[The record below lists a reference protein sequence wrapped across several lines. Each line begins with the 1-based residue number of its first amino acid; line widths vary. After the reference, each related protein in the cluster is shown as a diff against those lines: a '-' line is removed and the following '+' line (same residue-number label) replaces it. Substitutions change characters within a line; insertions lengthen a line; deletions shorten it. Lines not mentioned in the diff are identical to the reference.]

1 MTTKATK
8 SVTGDLLPGTS
19 LAHTTPPAMP
29 RNFLSRKELFH
40 LIDTRSPGATIVV
53 APSGYGKTTLVAE
66 WAHQNIE
73 RVFWATATGNE
84 KTTDFRNIVFQAVRN
99 VVPDFAPW
107 FKPNTDISSQEIFRK
122 FFEEIEALDKEYVFV
137 LDNGAL
143 SANLV
148 AAKLAQYMID
158 IIPENLHLIVIR
170 RIAPESSYARFA
182 QRGNLNFISAA
193 DLRFNENE
201 VCAIAALNGLDCSK
215 SEVESILKLA
225 NGWPVCV
232 QMLSKNYS
240 KGMRST
246 NFSSKMASQMEPLRI
261 LTTETINILSSADQE
276 QLMRLS
282 VLKEFDLE
290 TAQIVLGKEFTIQY
304 LNRISNDG
312 AFLSIDESAN
322 PRYEFNSIF
331 RETILQIA
339 AEKRIDLAPTRISLM
354 DFFISRGMINEA
366 VEQAFELN
374 DFVKMHEL
382 LKEHSRQLTATG
394 QGDQM
399 IRLAPYAGD
408 DSPHGLLLRK
418 TVEVMGHITN
428 LNFVQAEIEAQR
440 LILESANSPI
450 GDFIRKIA
458 YAAMMYVNFSKGLI
472 TEIDTNE
479 NELFDEEVI
488 TGDLEASDKIAILRI
503 AADKAFIY
511 DYQGSLEMI
520 YRKAQGIALEGLDV
534 GVPYTLNILN
544 CMSLFTKGNY
554 LEAFDVARLAIAQAE
569 EKGYVGIAGPI
580 EAHIVLGRCYLEFS
594 KIDEAFVSISLARD
608 LAKEWKQWPW
618 YFIAEGILIRLVVSM
633 GDYPR
638 ATEMIRKMRNDFSEQ
653 HISTD
658 SAWIVDMSEIYLRF
672 TLNDFDRVEILLNR
686 TPDTTFTKL
695 IRDELAIRKGKNPKE
710 MDIDKLPDST
720 PREKL
725 RKLIK
730 MADAVSDRENE
741 CSLIM
746 QQALNLG
753 SEIGAYETFIRQS
766 EPLTNVILKIAGK
779 QPTIYL
785 EELSRLI
792 TQRIKTKHQSTGSLK
807 ENLTSRELEIVKHL
821 STAKPISTI
830 AKSLHISQNTI
841 KTHLRNVYRKLEV
854 DGRDSAVEKAREL
867 FLV

>member
-1 MTTKATK
+1 MTTKATE
-8 SVTGDLLPGTS
+8 SVTGDLLPGAS

-53 APSGYGKTTLVAE
+53 APTGYGKTTLVAE
-66 WAHQNIE
+66 WAHQNSDQ
-73 RVFWATATGNE
+73 VFWASATGNE
-84 KTTDFRNIVFQAVRN
+84 EATDFRNIVFQAVRN
-99 VVPDFAPW
+99 VIPNFAPW
-107 FKPNTDISSQEIFRK
+107 FKPNTDMNSKEIFQR
-122 FFEEIEALDKEYVFV
+122 FFEDIAALDKDYVFV
-137 LDNGAL
+137 LDNGTL
-143 SANLV
+143 SENIV

-158 IIPENLHLIVIR
+158 ILPDNLHLIVIR
-170 RIAPESSYARFA
+170 RTATELSFARFA
-182 QRGNLNFISAA
+182 QRGNLNLISAA
-193 DLRFNENE
+193 DLRFNKAE
-201 VCAIAALNGLDCSK
+201 VCAVAALNGLDCFDP
-215 SEVESILKLA
+215 EVESILELA
-225 NGWPVCV
+225 NGWPVCL
-232 QMLSKNYS
+232 QLLAKNYS

-246 NFSSKMASQMEPLRI
+246 NFSIKMASPMEPLRI
-261 LTTETINILSSADQE
+261 LTTETFNFLSVADQE
-276 QLMRLS
+276 QLMKLS
-282 VLKEFDLE
+282 VLKEFDTD
-290 TAQIVLGKEFTIQY
+290 TAQIVLGKEFSIQY

-312 AFLSIDESAN
+312 AFLTIDESAN
-322 PRYEFNSIF
+322 PHYEFNTIF

-339 AEKRIDLAPTRISLM
+339 AEKRIDLAPTRKLLM
-354 DFFISRGMINEA
+354 EHFIFRKMINGA

-382 LKEHSRQLTATG
+382 LKEYSRELTATG

-399 IRLAPYAGD
+399 IRLAPYAGND
-408 DSPHGLLLRK
+408 NAHGQLLRK

-428 LNFVQAEIEAQR
+428 LNFIQAEIEAQR
-440 LILESANSPI
+440 LILESENSPI

-458 YAAMMYVNFSKGLI
+458 NAAMMYVNFSKGKI
-472 TEIDTNE
+472 TEIDTNV

-503 AADKAFIY
+503 AGDKAFIY

-520 YRKAQGIALEGLDV
+520 CHRAQGVALEGLDV
-534 GVPYTLNILN
+534 AVPYTLNILN
-544 CMSLFTKGNY
+544 CMSLFVKGYY
-554 LEAFDVARLAIAQAE
+554 LEAFDVARLALAQAE

-594 KIDEAFVSISLARD
+594 KAEEAFASISRARD

-618 YFIAEGILIRLVVSM
+618 YFVSEGILIRLVVSM
-633 GDYPR
+633 GDFPR
-638 ATEMIRKMRNDFSEQ
+638 ATEMIRKMRNDFTEN

-658 SAWIVDMSEIYLRF
+658 SAWIVDMSEIYLRY

-695 IRDELAIRKGKNPKE
+695 IRDELAIRKGKNPKDL
-710 MDIDKLPDST
+710 DIDKLPDST

-730 MADAVSDRENE
+730 KADAISDRENE
-741 CSLIM
+741 CLLIM

-753 SEIGAYETFIRQS
+753 SEIGAYETFLRQS
-766 EPLTNVILKIAGK
+766 ESLANIILKIAGR

-792 TQRIKTKHQSTGSLK
+792 TQRIKSKHQSTGSLK

-841 KTHLRNVYRKLEV
+841 KTHLRNLYRKLEV

>member
-1 MTTKATK
+1 MTTRAIQAH
-8 SVTGDLLPGTS
+8 VGDLLPGAS

-29 RNFLSRKELFH
+29 GNFLSRKSLFELF
-40 LIDTRSPGATIVV
+40 DTRTPGATIVV
-53 APSGYGKTTLVAE
+53 APPGYGKTTLVAE
-66 WAHQNIE
+66 WSHQNKE

-84 KTTDFRNIVFQAVRN
+84 KTADFRNIVFQAVRN
-99 VVPDFAPW
+99 VIPDFAPW
-107 FKPNTDISSQEIFRK
+107 FKPNTDLDSKEIFNR
-122 FFEEIEALDKEYVFV
+122 FFEDIAALGEDYVFV
-137 LDNGAL
+137 LDNGTL
-143 SANLV
+143 SENLNAV
-148 AAKLAQYMID
+148 KLAQYMVD
-158 IIPENLHLIVIR
+158 IIPDNLHLILIR
-170 RIAPESSYARFA
+170 RTAVELSFVRFA
-182 QRGNLNFISAA
+182 QRGNLNLISAT
-193 DLRFNENE
+193 DLKFDEAE
-201 VCAIAALNGLDCSK
+201 IGSIASLNGLDS
-215 SEVESILKLA
+215 SDPDIDSTLKLA

-232 QMLSKNYS
+232 QLLAKNYS

-246 NFSSKMASQMEPLRI
+246 NFSIKMASPMEPLRI
-261 LTTETINILSSADQE
+261 LTTETFNILSVVDQE
-276 QLMRLS
+276 QLMKLS
-282 VLKEFDLE
+282 ILKEFDLD
-290 TAQIVLGKEFTIQY
+290 TAQIILGKDHSIQY
-304 LNRISNDG
+304 LNRISSDG
-312 AFLSIDESAN
+312 FLTIDESAN
-322 PRYEFNSIF
+322 PRYEFNTIF
-331 RETILQIA
+331 RETIQQLA
-339 AEKRIDLAPTRISLM
+339 AEKGIDLAPTRKHLMEYFIFRKMIS
-354 DFFISRGMINEA
+354 EA

-374 DFVKMHEL
+374 DFIKMHVL

-418 TVEVMGHITN
+418 TVEVMGHVTN
-428 LNFVQAEIEAQR
+428 LNFMQAEIEAQQ
-440 LILESANSPI
+440 LILKSANSAI
-450 GDFIRKIA
+450 GDFTRKIA
-458 YAAMMYVNFSKGLI
+458 NAAMMYVNFSKGLI
-472 TEIDTNE
+472 TEIDTHE

-488 TGDLEASDKIAILRI
+488 TGDLETSDKIAILRI
-503 AADKAFIY
+503 AGDKAFIY

-520 YRKAQGIALEGLDV
+520 CRRAQGIALEGVDV
-534 GVPYTLNILN
+534 GVPYNLNILN

-554 LEAFDVARLAIAQAE
+554 LEAFDLARLTIAQAE

-580 EAHIVLGRCYLEFS
+580 EAYIVLGRCHLEFS
-594 KIDEAFVSISLARD
+594 EVEKAYTAISRARD

-618 YFIAEGILIRLVVSM
+618 YFVAEGILIRLVVSM
-633 GDYPR
+633 GDFPR
-638 ATEMIRKMRNDFSEQ
+638 ATEMIRKMRSDFSEQ
-653 HISTD
+653 RISTD

-695 IRDELAIRKGKNPKE
+695 IRDELAIRKGKNPKDL
-710 MDIDKLPDST
+710 DIDKLPDST

-730 MADAVSDRENE
+730 KADAVSDRENE
-741 CSLIM
+741 CLLIM

-753 SEIGAYETFIRQS
+753 SEIGAYETFLRQS
-766 EPLTNVILKIAGK
+766 ESLANIILKIAGR

-792 TQRIKTKHQSTGSLK
+792 TQRIKSKHQSTGSLK

>member
-1 MTTKATK
+1 MTTRAIQTH
-8 SVTGDLLPGTS
+8 VGDLLPGAS

-29 RNFLSRKELFH
+29 GNFLSRKSLFELF
-40 LIDTRSPGATIVV
+40 DTRTPGATIVV
-53 APSGYGKTTLVAE
+53 APPGYGKTTLVAE
-66 WAHQNIE
+66 WSHQNKE

-84 KTTDFRNIVFQAVRN
+84 KTADFRNIVFQAVRN
-99 VVPDFAPW
+99 VIPDFAPW
-107 FKPNTDISSQEIFRK
+107 FKPNTDLDSKEIFKR
-122 FFEEIEALDKEYVFV
+122 FFEDIAALGKDYVFV
-137 LDNGAL
+137 LDNGTL
-143 SANLV
+143 SENLNAV
-148 AAKLAQYMID
+148 KLAQYMVD
-158 IIPENLHLIVIR
+158 IIPDNLHLILIR
-170 RIAPESSYARFA
+170 RTAVELSFFRFA
-182 QRGNLNFISAA
+182 QRGNLNLISAT
-193 DLRFNENE
+193 DLKFDEDE
-201 VCAIAALNGLDCSK
+201 IGSIASLNGLDS
-215 SEVESILKLA
+215 SDPEIDSTLKLA

-232 QMLSKNYS
+232 QLLAKNYS

-246 NFSSKMASQMEPLRI
+246 NFSIKMASPMEPLRI
-261 LTTETINILSSADQE
+261 LTTETFNMLSVVEQE
-276 QLMRLS
+276 QLMKLS
-282 VLKEFDLE
+282 ILKEFDLD
-290 TAQIVLGKEFTIQY
+290 TAKIILGKDHSIQY
-304 LNRISNDG
+304 LNRISSDG
-312 AFLSIDESAN
+312 FLTIDESAN
-322 PRYEFNSIF
+322 PRYEFNTIF
-331 RETILQIA
+331 RETIQQLA
-339 AEKRIDLAPTRISLM
+339 AEKGIDLAPTRKHLMEYFIFRKMIS
-354 DFFISRGMINEA
+354 EA

-374 DFVKMHEL
+374 DFIKMHVL

-418 TVEVMGHITN
+418 TVEVMGHVTN
-428 LNFVQAEIEAQR
+428 LNFMQAEIEAQQ
-440 LILESANSPI
+440 LILESANSTI
-450 GDFIRKIA
+450 GDFTRKIA
-458 YAAMMYVNFSKGLI
+458 NAAMMYVNFSKGLI
-472 TEIDTNE
+472 TEIDTHE

-488 TGDLEASDKIAILRI
+488 TGDLETSDKIAILRI
-503 AADKAFIY
+503 AGDKAFIY

-520 YRKAQGIALEGLDV
+520 CRRAQGIALEGVDV
-534 GVPYTLNILN
+534 GVPYNLNILN

-554 LEAFDVARLAIAQAE
+554 LEAFDLARLTIAQAE

-580 EAHIVLGRCYLEFS
+580 EAYIVLGRCYLEFS
-594 KIDEAFVSISLARD
+594 EVEKAYTAISRARD
-608 LAKEWKQWPW
+608 LSKEWKQWPW

-633 GDYPR
+633 GDFPR
-638 ATEMIRKMRNDFSEQ
+638 ATEMIRKMRSDFSEQ
-653 HISTD
+653 RISTD

-695 IRDELAIRKGKNPKE
+695 IRDELAIRKGKNPKDL
-710 MDIDKLPDST
+710 DIDKLPDST

-730 MADAVSDRENE
+730 KADAVSDRENE
-741 CSLIM
+741 CLLIM

-766 EPLTNVILKIAGK
+766 EPLTNVILKIAGR

-792 TQRIKTKHQSTGSLK
+792 TQRIKSKHQSTGSLK

>member
-1 MTTKATK
+1 MTTRAIQTH
-8 SVTGDLLPGTS
+8 VGDLLPGAS

-29 RNFLSRKELFH
+29 GNFLSRKSLFELF
-40 LIDTRSPGATIVV
+40 DTRTPGATIVV
-53 APSGYGKTTLVAE
+53 APPGYGKTTLVAE
-66 WAHQNIE
+66 WSHQNKE

-84 KTTDFRNIVFQAVRN
+84 KTADFRNIVFQAVRN
-99 VVPDFAPW
+99 VIPDFAPW
-107 FKPNTDISSQEIFRK
+107 FKPNTDLDSKEIFKR
-122 FFEEIEALDKEYVFV
+122 FFEDIAALGKDYVFV
-137 LDNGAL
+137 LDNGTL
-143 SANLV
+143 SENLNAV
-148 AAKLAQYMID
+148 KLAQYMVD
-158 IIPENLHLIVIR
+158 IIPDNLHLILIR
-170 RIAPESSYARFA
+170 RTAVELSFFRFA
-182 QRGNLNFISAA
+182 QRGNLNLISAT
-193 DLRFNENE
+193 DLKFDEDE
-201 VCAIAALNGLDCSK
+201 IGSIASLNGLDS
-215 SEVESILKLA
+215 SDPEIDSTLKLA

-232 QMLSKNYS
+232 QLLAKNYS

-246 NFSSKMASQMEPLRI
+246 NFSIKMASPMEPLRI
-261 LTTETINILSSADQE
+261 LTTETFNMLSVVEQE
-276 QLMRLS
+276 QLMKLS
-282 VLKEFDLE
+282 ILKEFDLD
-290 TAQIVLGKEFTIQY
+290 TAKIILGKDHSIQY
-304 LNRISNDG
+304 LNRISSDG
-312 AFLSIDESAN
+312 FLTIDESAN
-322 PRYEFNSIF
+322 PRYEFNTIF
-331 RETILQIA
+331 RETIQQLA
-339 AEKRIDLAPTRISLM
+339 AEKGIDLAPTRKHLMEYFIFRKMIS
-354 DFFISRGMINEA
+354 EA

-374 DFVKMHEL
+374 DFIKMHVL

-418 TVEVMGHITN
+418 TVEVMGHVTN
-428 LNFVQAEIEAQR
+428 LNFMQAEIEAQQ
-440 LILESANSPI
+440 LILESANSTI
-450 GDFIRKIA
+450 GDFTRKIA
-458 YAAMMYVNFSKGLI
+458 NAAMMYVNFSKGLI
-472 TEIDTNE
+472 TEIDTHG

-488 TGDLEASDKIAILRI
+488 TGDLETSDKIAILRI
-503 AADKAFIY
+503 AGDKAFIY

-520 YRKAQGIALEGLDV
+520 CRRAQGIALEGVDV
-534 GVPYTLNILN
+534 GVPYNLNILN
-544 CMSLFTKGNY
+544 CMLLFTQGNY
-554 LEAFDVARLAIAQAE
+554 LQAFDVARLTIAQAE

-580 EAHIVLGRCYLEFS
+580 EAYIVLGRCYLEFS
-594 KIDEAFVSISLARD
+594 EVEKAYTAISRARD
-608 LAKEWKQWPW
+608 LSKEWKQWPW

-633 GDYPR
+633 GDFPR
-638 ATEMIRKMRNDFSEQ
+638 DTEMIRKMRNDFSEN

-658 SAWIVDMSEIYLRF
+658 SGWIVDMSEIYLRF
-672 TLNDFDRVEILLNR
+672 TLNDFDRVEVLLNR

-695 IRDELAIRKGKNPKE
+695 IRDELAIRKGKNPKDL
-710 MDIDKLPDST
+710 DIDKLPDST

-730 MADAVSDRENE
+730 KADAVSDRENE
-741 CSLIM
+741 CLLIM

-753 SEIGAYETFIRQS
+753 SEIGAYETLIRQS
-766 EPLTNVILKIAGK
+766 EPLTNVILKIAGR

-792 TQRIKTKHQSTGSLK
+792 TQRIKSKHQSTGSLK

>member
-1 MTTKATK
+1 MTTRAIQTH
-8 SVTGDLLPGTS
+8 VGDLLPGAS

-29 RNFLSRKELFH
+29 GNFLSRKSLFELF
-40 LIDTRSPGATIVV
+40 DTRTPGATIVV
-53 APSGYGKTTLVAE
+53 APPGYGKTTLVAE
-66 WAHQNIE
+66 WSHQNKE

-84 KTTDFRNIVFQAVRN
+84 KTADFRNIVFQAVRN
-99 VVPDFAPW
+99 VIPDFAPW
-107 FKPNTDISSQEIFRK
+107 FKPNTDLDSKEIFKR
-122 FFEEIEALDKEYVFV
+122 FFEDIAALGKDYVFV
-137 LDNGAL
+137 LDNGTL
-143 SANLV
+143 SENLNAV
-148 AAKLAQYMID
+148 KLAQYMVD
-158 IIPENLHLIVIR
+158 IIPDNLHLILIR
-170 RIAPESSYARFA
+170 RTAVELSFVRFA
-182 QRGNLNFISAA
+182 QRGNLNLISAT
-193 DLRFNENE
+193 DLKFDEDE
-201 VCAIAALNGLDCSK
+201 IGSIASLNGLDS
-215 SEVESILKLA
+215 SDPEIDSTLKLA

-232 QMLSKNYS
+232 QLLAKNYS
-240 KGMRST
+240 KGIRST
-246 NFSSKMASQMEPLRI
+246 NFSIKMASPMEPLRI
-261 LTTETINILSSADQE
+261 LTTETFNILSVVEQE
-276 QLMRLS
+276 QLMKLS
-282 VLKEFDLE
+282 ILKEFDLD
-290 TAQIVLGKEFTIQY
+290 TAQIILGKDHSIQY
-304 LNRISNDG
+304 LNRISSDG
-312 AFLSIDESAN
+312 FLTIDESAN
-322 PRYEFNSIF
+322 PRYEFNTIF
-331 RETILQIA
+331 RETIQQLA
-339 AEKRIDLAPTRISLM
+339 AEKGIDLAPTRKQLLEY
-354 DFFISRGMINEA
+354 FIFRKMINEA

-374 DFVKMHEL
+374 DFIKMHVL

-418 TVEVMGHITN
+418 TVEVMGHVTN
-428 LNFVQAEIEAQR
+428 LNFMQAEIEAQQ
-440 LILESANSPI
+440 LILESANSTI
-450 GDFIRKIA
+450 GDFTRKIA
-458 YAAMMYVNFSKGLI
+458 NAAMMYVNFSKGLI
-472 TEIDTNE
+472 TEIDTHE

-488 TGDLEASDKIAILRI
+488 TGDLETSDKIAILRI
-503 AADKAFIY
+503 AGDKAFIY

-520 YRKAQGIALEGLDV
+520 CRRAQGIALEGVDV
-534 GVPYTLNILN
+534 GVPYNLNILN
-544 CMSLFTKGNY
+544 CMLLFTQGNY
-554 LEAFDVARLAIAQAE
+554 LQAFDVARLTIAQAE

-580 EAHIVLGRCYLEFS
+580 EAYIVLGRCYLEFS
-594 KIDEAFVSISLARD
+594 EVEKAYTAISRARD
-608 LAKEWKQWPW
+608 LSKEWKQWPW

-633 GDYPR
+633 GDFPR
-638 ATEMIRKMRNDFSEQ
+638 ATEMIRKMRNDFSEN

-658 SAWIVDMSEIYLRF
+658 SGWIVDMSEIYLRF
-672 TLNDFDRVEILLNR
+672 TLNDFDRVEVLLNR

-695 IRDELAIRKGKNPKE
+695 IRDELAIRKGKNPKDL
-710 MDIDKLPDST
+710 DIDKLPDST

-730 MADAVSDRENE
+730 KADAVSDRENE
-741 CSLIM
+741 CLLIM

-792 TQRIKTKHQSTGSLK
+792 TQRIKSKHQSTGSLK

>member
-1 MTTKATK
+1 MTTRAIQTH
-8 SVTGDLLPGTS
+8 VGDLLPGAS

-29 RNFLSRKELFH
+29 GNFLSRKSLFELF
-40 LIDTRSPGATIVV
+40 DTRTPGATIVV
-53 APSGYGKTTLVAE
+53 APPGYGKTTLVAE
-66 WAHQNIE
+66 WSHQNKE

-84 KTTDFRNIVFQAVRN
+84 KTADFRNIVFQAVRN
-99 VVPDFAPW
+99 VIPDFAPW
-107 FKPNTDISSQEIFRK
+107 FKPNTDLDSKEIFKR
-122 FFEEIEALDKEYVFV
+122 FFEDIAALGKDYVFV
-137 LDNGAL
+137 LDNGTL
-143 SANLV
+143 SENLNAV
-148 AAKLAQYMID
+148 KLAQYMVD
-158 IIPENLHLIVIR
+158 IIPDNLHLILIR
-170 RIAPESSYARFA
+170 RTAVELSFFRFA
-182 QRGNLNFISAA
+182 QRGNLNLISAT
-193 DLRFNENE
+193 DLKFDEDE
-201 VCAIAALNGLDCSK
+201 IGSIASLNGLDS
-215 SEVESILKLA
+215 SDPEIDSTLKLA

-232 QMLSKNYS
+232 QLLAKNYS

-246 NFSSKMASQMEPLRI
+246 NFSIKMASPMEPLRI
-261 LTTETINILSSADQE
+261 LTTETFNMLSVVEQE
-276 QLMRLS
+276 QLMKLS
-282 VLKEFDLE
+282 ILKEFDLD
-290 TAQIVLGKEFTIQY
+290 TAKIILGKDHSIQY
-304 LNRISNDG
+304 LNRISSDG
-312 AFLSIDESAN
+312 FLTIDESAN
-322 PRYEFNSIF
+322 PRYEFNTIF
-331 RETILQIA
+331 RETIQQLA
-339 AEKRIDLAPTRISLM
+339 AEKGIDLAPTRKHLMEYFIFRKMIS
-354 DFFISRGMINEA
+354 EA

-374 DFVKMHEL
+374 DFIKMHVL

-418 TVEVMGHITN
+418 TVEVMGHVTN
-428 LNFVQAEIEAQR
+428 LNFMQAEIEAQQ
-440 LILESANSPI
+440 LILESANSTI
-450 GDFIRKIA
+450 GDFTRKIA
-458 YAAMMYVNFSKGLI
+458 NAAMMYVNFSKGLI
-472 TEIDTNE
+472 TEIDTHE

-488 TGDLEASDKIAILRI
+488 TGDLETSDKIAILRI
-503 AADKAFIY
+503 AGDKAFIY

-520 YRKAQGIALEGLDV
+520 CRRAQGIALEGVDV
-534 GVPYTLNILN
+534 GVPYNLNILN
-544 CMSLFTKGNY
+544 CMLLFTQGNY
-554 LEAFDVARLAIAQAE
+554 LQAFDVARLTIAQAE

-580 EAHIVLGRCYLEFS
+580 EAYIVLGRCYLEFS
-594 KIDEAFVSISLARD
+594 EVEKAYTAISRARD
-608 LAKEWKQWPW
+608 LSKEWKQWPW

-633 GDYPR
+633 GDFPR
-638 ATEMIRKMRNDFSEQ
+638 ATEMIRKMRSDFSEQ
-653 HISTD
+653 RISTD

-695 IRDELAIRKGKNPKE
+695 IRDELAIRKGKNPKDL
-710 MDIDKLPDST
+710 DIDKLPDST

-730 MADAVSDRENE
+730 KADAVSDRENE
-741 CSLIM
+741 CLLIM

-766 EPLTNVILKIAGK
+766 EPLTNVILKIAGR

-785 EELSRLI
+785 EELCRLI
-792 TQRIKTKHQSTGSLK
+792 TQRIKSKHQSTGSLK

>member
-1 MTTKATK
+1 MTTRAIQ
-8 SVTGDLLPGTS
+8 SHVGDLLPGAS

-29 RNFLSRKELFH
+29 GNFLSRKSLFELF
-40 LIDTRSPGATIVV
+40 DTRTPGATIVV
-53 APSGYGKTTLVAE
+53 APPGYGKTTLVAE
-66 WAHQNIE
+66 WSHQNKE

-84 KTTDFRNIVFQAVRN
+84 KTADFRNIVFQAVRN
-99 VVPDFAPW
+99 VIPDFAPW
-107 FKPNTDISSQEIFRK
+107 FKPNTDLDSKEIFKR
-122 FFEEIEALDKEYVFV
+122 FFEDIAALGKDYVFV
-137 LDNGAL
+137 LDNGTL
-143 SANLV
+143 SENLNAV
-148 AAKLAQYMID
+148 KLAQYMVD
-158 IIPENLHLIVIR
+158 IIPDNLHLILIR
-170 RIAPESSYARFA
+170 RTAVELSFFRFA
-182 QRGNLNFISAA
+182 QRGNLNLISAT
-193 DLRFNENE
+193 DLKFDEDE
-201 VCAIAALNGLDCSK
+201 IGSIASLNGLDS
-215 SEVESILKLA
+215 SDPEIDSTLKLA

-232 QMLSKNYS
+232 QLLAKNYS

-246 NFSSKMASQMEPLRI
+246 NFSIKMASPMEPLRI
-261 LTTETINILSSADQE
+261 LTTETFNMLSVVEQE
-276 QLMRLS
+276 QLMKLS
-282 VLKEFDLE
+282 ILKEFDLD
-290 TAQIVLGKEFTIQY
+290 TAKIILGKDHSIQY
-304 LNRISNDG
+304 LNRISSDG
-312 AFLSIDESAN
+312 FLTIDESAN
-322 PRYEFNSIF
+322 PRYEFNTIF
-331 RETILQIA
+331 RETIQQLA
-339 AEKRIDLAPTRISLM
+339 AEKGIDLAPTRKHLMEYFIFRKMIS
-354 DFFISRGMINEA
+354 EA

-374 DFVKMHEL
+374 DFIKMHVL

-418 TVEVMGHITN
+418 TVEVMGHVTN
-428 LNFVQAEIEAQR
+428 LNFMQAEIEAQQ
-440 LILESANSPI
+440 LILESANSTI
-450 GDFIRKIA
+450 GDFTRKIA
-458 YAAMMYVNFSKGLI
+458 NAAMMYVNFSKGLI
-472 TEIDTNE
+472 TEIDTHE

-488 TGDLEASDKIAILRI
+488 TGDLETSDKIAILRI
-503 AADKAFIY
+503 AGDKAFIY

-520 YRKAQGIALEGLDV
+520 CRRAQGIALEGVDV
-534 GVPYTLNILN
+534 GVPYNLNILN
-544 CMSLFTKGNY
+544 CMLLFTQGNY
-554 LEAFDVARLAIAQAE
+554 LQAFDVARLTIAQAE

-580 EAHIVLGRCYLEFS
+580 EAYIVLGRCYLEFS
-594 KIDEAFVSISLARD
+594 EVEKAYTAISRARD
-608 LAKEWKQWPW
+608 LSKEWKQWPW

-633 GDYPR
+633 GDFPR
-638 ATEMIRKMRNDFSEQ
+638 ATEMIRKMRNDFSEN

-658 SAWIVDMSEIYLRF
+658 SGWIVDMSEIYLRF
-672 TLNDFDRVEILLNR
+672 TLNDFDRVEVLLNR

-695 IRDELAIRKGKNPKE
+695 IRDELAIHKGKNPKDL
-710 MDIDKLPDST
+710 DIDKFPDST

-730 MADAVSDRENE
+730 KADAVSDRENE
-741 CSLIM
+741 CLLIM

-766 EPLTNVILKIAGK
+766 EPLTNVILKIAGR

>member
-1 MTTKATK
+1 MTTRAIQTH
-8 SVTGDLLPGTS
+8 VGDLLPGAS

-29 RNFLSRKELFH
+29 GNFLSRKSLFELF
-40 LIDTRSPGATIVV
+40 DTRTPGATIVV
-53 APSGYGKTTLVAE
+53 APPGYGKTTLVAE
-66 WAHQNIE
+66 WSHQNKE

-84 KTTDFRNIVFQAVRN
+84 KTADFRNIVFQAVRN
-99 VVPDFAPW
+99 VIPDFAPW
-107 FKPNTDISSQEIFRK
+107 FKPNTDLDSKEIVKR
-122 FFEEIEALDKEYVFV
+122 FFEDIAALGKDYVFV
-137 LDNGAL
+137 LDNGTL
-143 SANLV
+143 SENLNAV
-148 AAKLAQYMID
+148 KLAQYMVD
-158 IIPENLHLIVIR
+158 IIPDNLHLILIR
-170 RIAPESSYARFA
+170 RTAVELSFVRFA
-182 QRGNLNFISAA
+182 QRGNLNLISAT
-193 DLRFNENE
+193 DLKFDEDE
-201 VCAIAALNGLDCSK
+201 IGSIASLNGLDS
-215 SEVESILKLA
+215 SDPEIDSTLKLA

-232 QMLSKNYS
+232 QLLAKNYS

-246 NFSSKMASQMEPLRI
+246 NFSIKMASPMEPLRI
-261 LTTETINILSSADQE
+261 LTTETFNILSVVDQE
-276 QLMRLS
+276 QLMKLS
-282 VLKEFDLE
+282 ILKEFDLD
-290 TAQIVLGKEFTIQY
+290 TAQIILGKDHSIQY
-304 LNRISNDG
+304 LNRISSDG
-312 AFLSIDESAN
+312 FLTIDESAN
-322 PRYEFNSIF
+322 PRYEFNTIF
-331 RETILQIA
+331 RETIQQLA
-339 AEKRIDLAPTRISLM
+339 AEKGIDLAPTRKHLMEYFIFRKMIS
-354 DFFISRGMINEA
+354 EA

-374 DFVKMHEL
+374 DFIKMHVL

-418 TVEVMGHITN
+418 TVEVMGHVTN
-428 LNFVQAEIEAQR
+428 LNFMQAEIEAQQ
-440 LILESANSPI
+440 LILKSVNSTI
-450 GDFIRKIA
+450 GDFTRKIA
-458 YAAMMYVNFSKGLI
+458 NAAMMYVNFSKGLI
-472 TEIDTNE
+472 TEIDTHE

-488 TGDLEASDKIAILRI
+488 TGDLETSDKIAILKI
-503 AADKAFIY
+503 AGDKAFIY

-520 YRKAQGIALEGLDV
+520 CRRAQGIGLEGVDV
-534 GVPYTLNILN
+534 GVPYNLNILN
-544 CMSLFTKGNY
+544 CMLLFTQGNY
-554 LEAFDVARLAIAQAE
+554 LQAFDVARLTIAQAE

-580 EAHIVLGRCYLEFS
+580 EAYIVLGRCYLEFS
-594 KIDEAFVSISLARD
+594 EVEKAYTAISRARD

-633 GDYPR
+633 GDFPR
-638 ATEMIRKMRNDFSEQ
+638 ATEMIRKMRNDFSEN

-658 SAWIVDMSEIYLRF
+658 SGWIVDMSEIYLRF
-672 TLNDFDRVEILLNR
+672 TLNDFDRVEVLLNR

-695 IRDELAIRKGKNPKE
+695 IRDELAIRKGKNPKDL
-710 MDIDKLPDST
+710 DIDKLPDST

-730 MADAVSDRENE
+730 KADAVSDRENE
-741 CSLIM
+741 CLLIM

-792 TQRIKTKHQSTGSLK
+792 TQRIKSKHQSTGSLK

>member
-1 MTTKATK
+1 MTTRAIQTH
-8 SVTGDLLPGTS
+8 VGDLLPGAS

-29 RNFLSRKELFH
+29 GNFLSRKSLFELF
-40 LIDTRSPGATIVV
+40 DTRTPGATIVV
-53 APSGYGKTTLVAE
+53 APPGYGKTTLVAE
-66 WAHQNIE
+66 WSHQNKE

-84 KTTDFRNIVFQAVRN
+84 KTADFRNIVFQAVRN
-99 VVPDFAPW
+99 VIPDFAPW
-107 FKPNTDISSQEIFRK
+107 FKPNTDLDSKEIFKR
-122 FFEEIEALDKEYVFV
+122 FFEDIAALGKDYVFV
-137 LDNGAL
+137 LDNGTL
-143 SANLV
+143 SENLNAV
-148 AAKLAQYMID
+148 KLAQYMVD
-158 IIPENLHLIVIR
+158 IIPDNLHLILIR
-170 RIAPESSYARFA
+170 RTAVELSFFRFA
-182 QRGNLNFISAA
+182 QRGNLNLISAT
-193 DLRFNENE
+193 DLKFDEDE
-201 VCAIAALNGLDCSK
+201 IGSIASLNGLDS
-215 SEVESILKLA
+215 SDPEIDSTLKLA

-232 QMLSKNYS
+232 QLLAKNYS

-246 NFSSKMASQMEPLRI
+246 NFSIKMASPMEPLRI
-261 LTTETINILSSADQE
+261 LTTETFNILSVVEQE
-276 QLMRLS
+276 QLMKLS
-282 VLKEFDLE
+282 ILKEFDLD
-290 TAQIVLGKEFTIQY
+290 TAQIILGKDHSIQY
-304 LNRISNDG
+304 LNRISSDG
-312 AFLSIDESAN
+312 FLTIDESAN
-322 PRYEFNSIF
+322 PRYEFNTIF
-331 RETILQIA
+331 RETIQQLA
-339 AEKRIDLAPTRISLM
+339 AEKGIDLAPTRKHLMEYFIFRKMIS
-354 DFFISRGMINEA
+354 EA

-374 DFVKMHEL
+374 DFIKMHVL

-418 TVEVMGHITN
+418 TVEVMGHVTN
-428 LNFVQAEIEAQR
+428 LNFMQAEIEAQQ
-440 LILESANSPI
+440 LILESANSTI
-450 GDFIRKIA
+450 GDFTRKIA
-458 YAAMMYVNFSKGLI
+458 NAAMMYVNFSKGLI
-472 TEIDTNE
+472 TEIDTHE

-488 TGDLEASDKIAILRI
+488 TGDLETSDKIAILRI
-503 AADKAFIY
+503 AGDKAFIY

-520 YRKAQGIALEGLDV
+520 CRRAQGIALEGVDV
-534 GVPYTLNILN
+534 GVPYNLNILN
-544 CMSLFTKGNY
+544 CMLLFTQGNY
-554 LEAFDVARLAIAQAE
+554 LQAFDVARLTIAQAE

-580 EAHIVLGRCYLEFS
+580 EAYIVLGRCYLEFS
-594 KIDEAFVSISLARD
+594 EVEKAYTAISRARD
-608 LAKEWKQWPW
+608 LSKEWKQWPW

-633 GDYPR
+633 GDFPR
-638 ATEMIRKMRNDFSEQ
+638 ATEMIRKMRNDFSEN

-658 SAWIVDMSEIYLRF
+658 SGWIVDMSEIYLRF

-686 TPDTTFTKL
+686 TPDTSFTKL

-710 MDIDKLPDST
+710 IDIDKLPDST

-730 MADAVSDRENE
+730 KADAVSDRENE
-741 CSLIM
+741 CLLIM

-766 EPLTNVILKIAGK
+766 EPLTNVILKIAGR

>member
-1 MTTKATK
+1 MTTRAIQTH
-8 SVTGDLLPGTS
+8 VGDLLPGAS

-29 RNFLSRKELFH
+29 GNFLSRKSLFELF
-40 LIDTRSPGATIVV
+40 DTRTPGATIVV
-53 APSGYGKTTLVAE
+53 APPGYGKTTLVAE
-66 WAHQNIE
+66 WSHQNKE

-84 KTTDFRNIVFQAVRN
+84 KTADFRNIVFQAVRN
-99 VVPDFAPW
+99 VIPDFAPW
-107 FKPNTDISSQEIFRK
+107 FKPNTDLDSKEIFKR
-122 FFEEIEALDKEYVFV
+122 FFEDIAALGKDYVFV
-137 LDNGAL
+137 LDNGTL
-143 SANLV
+143 SENLNAV
-148 AAKLAQYMID
+148 KLAQYMVD
-158 IIPENLHLIVIR
+158 IIPDNLHLILIR
-170 RIAPESSYARFA
+170 RTAVELSFFRFA
-182 QRGNLNFISAA
+182 QRGNLNLISAT
-193 DLRFNENE
+193 DLKFDEDE
-201 VCAIAALNGLDCSK
+201 IGSIASLNGLDS
-215 SEVESILKLA
+215 SDPEIDSTLKLA

-232 QMLSKNYS
+232 QLLAKNYS

-246 NFSSKMASQMEPLRI
+246 NFSIKMASPMEPLRI
-261 LTTETINILSSADQE
+261 LTTETFNMLSVVEQE
-276 QLMRLS
+276 QLMKLS
-282 VLKEFDLE
+282 ILKEFDLD
-290 TAQIVLGKEFTIQY
+290 TAKIILGKDHSIQY
-304 LNRISNDG
+304 LNRISSDG
-312 AFLSIDESAN
+312 FLTIDESAN
-322 PRYEFNSIF
+322 PRYEFNTIF
-331 RETILQIA
+331 RETIQQLA
-339 AEKRIDLAPTRISLM
+339 AEKGIDLAPTRKHLMEYFIFRKMIS
-354 DFFISRGMINEA
+354 EA

-374 DFVKMHEL
+374 DFIKMHVL

-418 TVEVMGHITN
+418 TVEVMGHVTN
-428 LNFVQAEIEAQR
+428 LNFMQAEIEAQQ
-440 LILESANSPI
+440 LILESANSTI
-450 GDFIRKIA
+450 GDFTRKIA
-458 YAAMMYVNFSKGLI
+458 NAAMMYVNFSKGLI
-472 TEIDTNE
+472 TEIDTHE

-488 TGDLEASDKIAILRI
+488 TGDLETSDKIAILRI
-503 AADKAFIY
+503 AGDKAFIY

-520 YRKAQGIALEGLDV
+520 CRRAQGIALEGVDV
-534 GVPYTLNILN
+534 GVPYNLNILN
-544 CMSLFTKGNY
+544 CMLLFTQGNY
-554 LEAFDVARLAIAQAE
+554 LEAFDVARLTIAQAE

-580 EAHIVLGRCYLEFS
+580 EAYIVLGRCYLEFS
-594 KIDEAFVSISLARD
+594 EVEKAYTAISRARD
-608 LAKEWKQWPW
+608 LSKEWKQWPW

-633 GDYPR
+633 GDFPR
-638 ATEMIRKMRNDFSEQ
+638 ATEMIRKMRSDFSEQ
-653 HISTD
+653 RISTD

-695 IRDELAIRKGKNPKE
+695 IRDELAIRKGKNPKDL
-710 MDIDKLPDST
+710 DIDKLPDST

-730 MADAVSDRENE
+730 KADAVSDRENE
-741 CSLIM
+741 CLLIM

-766 EPLTNVILKIAGK
+766 EPLTNVILKIAGR

>member
-1 MTTKATK
+1 MTTRAIQTH
-8 SVTGDLLPGTS
+8 VGDLLPGAS

-29 RNFLSRKELFH
+29 GNFLSRKSLFELF
-40 LIDTRSPGATIVV
+40 DTRTPGATIVV
-53 APSGYGKTTLVAE
+53 APPGYGKTTLVAE
-66 WAHQNIE
+66 WSHQNKE

-84 KTTDFRNIVFQAVRN
+84 KTADFRNIVFQAVRN
-99 VVPDFAPW
+99 VIPDFAPW
-107 FKPNTDISSQEIFRK
+107 FKPNTDLDSKEIFKR
-122 FFEEIEALDKEYVFV
+122 FFEDIAALGKDYVFV
-137 LDNGAL
+137 LDNGTL
-143 SANLV
+143 SENLNAV
-148 AAKLAQYMID
+148 KLAQYMVD
-158 IIPENLHLIVIR
+158 IIPDNLHLILIR
-170 RIAPESSYARFA
+170 RTAVELSFVRFA
-182 QRGNLNFISAA
+182 QRGNLNLISAT
-193 DLRFNENE
+193 DLKFDEDE
-201 VCAIAALNGLDCSK
+201 IGSIASLNGLDS
-215 SEVESILKLA
+215 SDPEIDSTLKLA

-232 QMLSKNYS
+232 QLLAKNYS

-246 NFSSKMASQMEPLRI
+246 NFSIKMASPMEPLRI
-261 LTTETINILSSADQE
+261 LTTETFNILSVVDQE
-276 QLMRLS
+276 QLMKLS
-282 VLKEFDLE
+282 ILKEFDLD
-290 TAQIVLGKEFTIQY
+290 TAQIILGKDHSIQY
-304 LNRISNDG
+304 LNRISSDG
-312 AFLSIDESAN
+312 FLTIDESAN
-322 PRYEFNSIF
+322 PRYEFNTIF
-331 RETILQIA
+331 RETIQQLA
-339 AEKRIDLAPTRISLM
+339 AEKGIDLAPTRKHLMEYFIFRKMIS
-354 DFFISRGMINEA
+354 EA

-374 DFVKMHEL
+374 DFIKMHVL

-418 TVEVMGHITN
+418 TVEVMGHVTN
-428 LNFVQAEIEAQR
+428 LNFMQAEIEAQQ
-440 LILESANSPI
+440 LILESANSTI
-450 GDFIRKIA
+450 GDFTRKIA
-458 YAAMMYVNFSKGLI
+458 NAAMMYVNFSKGLI
-472 TEIDTNE
+472 TEIDTHE

-488 TGDLEASDKIAILRI
+488 TGDLETSDKIAILRI
-503 AADKAFIY
+503 AGDKAFIY

-520 YRKAQGIALEGLDV
+520 CRRAQGIALEGVDV
-534 GVPYTLNILN
+534 GVPYNLNILN
-544 CMSLFTKGNY
+544 CMLLFTQGNY
-554 LEAFDVARLAIAQAE
+554 LQAFDVARLTIAQAE

-580 EAHIVLGRCYLEFS
+580 EAYIVLGRCYLEFS
-594 KIDEAFVSISLARD
+594 EVEKAYTAISRARD
-608 LAKEWKQWPW
+608 LSKEWKQWPW

-633 GDYPR
+633 GDFPR
-638 ATEMIRKMRNDFSEQ
+638 ATEMIRKMRSDFSEQ
-653 HISTD
+653 RISTD

-695 IRDELAIRKGKNPKE
+695 IRDELAIRKGKNPKDL
-710 MDIDKLPDST
+710 DIDKLPDST

-730 MADAVSDRENE
+730 KADAVSDRENE
-741 CSLIM
+741 CLLIM

-766 EPLTNVILKIAGK
+766 EPLTNVILKIAGR

-792 TQRIKTKHQSTGSLK
+792 TQRIKSKHQSTGSLK

>member
-1 MTTKATK
+1 MATREDQTRK
-8 SVTGDLLPGTS
+8 GDLLPGSS
-19 LAHTTPPAMP
+19 LGHTTPPAMP
-29 RNFLSRKELFH
+29 GNFLSRKELFH
-40 LIDTRSPGATIVV
+40 LIDTRSPGATIVL

-66 WAHQNIE
+66 WAHQNKE

-84 KTTDFRNIVFQAVRN
+84 KTAEFRNIVFQAVRN

-107 FKPNTDISSQEIFRK
+107 FKPNSDLSSKEIFKR
-122 FFEEIEALDKEYVFV
+122 FFDDIAALGKDYVFV
-137 LDNGAL
+137 LDNG
-143 SANLV
+143 SSSENLN
-148 AAKLAQYMID
+148 AAILAQYMLD
-158 IIPENLHLIVIR
+158 ILPDNLHLILIR
-170 RIAPESSYARFA
+170 RNSTELSFARFA
-182 QRGNLNFISAA
+182 QRGNLNLISAT
-193 DLRFNENE
+193 DLRLNKDE
-201 VCAIAALNGLDCSK
+201 VDTIATLNGIDCSDPD
-215 SEVESILKLA
+215 VESFLKLA

-232 QMLSKNYS
+232 QLLAKNYS
-240 KGMRST
+240 KGMRQT
-246 NFSSKMASQMEPLRI
+246 NFSLKMSSSMEPLRI
-261 LTTETINILSSADQE
+261 LTTETFNILSVLDQE
-276 QLMRLS
+276 QLMKLS
-282 VLKEFDLE
+282 ILKNFDID
-290 TAQIVLGKEFTIQY
+290 TAQVVLSKEYSLQF

-312 AFLSIDESAN
+312 AFLTIDDSAN
-322 PRYEFNSIF
+322 PRYEFNAIF
-331 RETILQIA
+331 RETIQHIT
-339 AEKRIDLAPTRISLM
+339 AERNFDLTPTRLLLLEYFLVRRM
-354 DFFISRGMINEA
+354 TNEA

-374 DFVKMHEL
+374 DFAKMHEL

-408 DSPHGLLLRK
+408 DSPSGVLLRK
-418 TVEVMGHITN
+418 SVEVMGHITN
-428 LNFVQAEIEAQR
+428 LNFVQAEILAHD

-458 YAAMMYVNFSKGLI
+458 YAAMMYVHFSKGMI
-472 TEIDTNE
+472 TEIDDVA
-479 NELFDEEVI
+479 NELFDKAVA
-488 TGDLEASDKIAILRI
+488 TGDLEASDKVALLRI
-503 AADKAFIY
+503 AAGKAFIY
-511 DYQGSLEMI
+511 DNQGSIELI
-520 YRKAQGIALEGLDV
+520 YRRALAISQEGLDV
-534 GVPYTLNILN
+534 GIPYNLNIIN
-544 CMSLFTKGNY
+544 CMSLFAKGNY
-554 LEAFDVARLAIAQAE
+554 LQAFDVARLAIAQAE
-569 EKGYVGIAGPI
+569 EKRYVGIAGAI

-594 KIDEAFVSISLARD
+594 EVDEAFASISRARD

-618 YFIAEGILIRLVVSM
+618 YFVAEGILIRLVVSM

-638 ATEMIRKMRNDFSEQ
+638 ATEMIRSMRNVFSEQ

-658 SAWIVDMSEIYLRF
+658 SGWIVDMSEIYLRY
-672 TLNDFDRVEILLNR
+672 TLNDFERVEVLLNR
-686 TPDTTFTKL
+686 TPDTSFTKL

-710 MDIDKLPDST
+710 IDIDKLPDST

-730 MADAVSDRENE
+730 KADAVADRENE
-741 CSLIM
+741 CSVIM
-746 QQALNLG
+746 RQALNLG
-753 SEIGAYETFIRQS
+753 SEIGAYETFMRQR

-785 EELSRLI
+785 EALSRLI

>member
-1 MTTKATK
+1 MTTRAIQTH
-8 SVTGDLLPGTS
+8 VGDLLPGAS

-29 RNFLSRKELFH
+29 GNFLSRKSLFELF
-40 LIDTRSPGATIVV
+40 DTRTPGATIVV
-53 APSGYGKTTLVAE
+53 APPGYGKTTLVAE
-66 WAHQNIE
+66 WSHQNKE

-84 KTTDFRNIVFQAVRN
+84 KTADFRNIVFQAVRN
-99 VVPDFAPW
+99 VIPDFAPW
-107 FKPNTDISSQEIFRK
+107 FKPNTDLDSKEIFKR
-122 FFEEIEALDKEYVFV
+122 FFEDIAALGKDYVFV
-137 LDNGAL
+137 LDNGTL
-143 SANLV
+143 SENLNAV
-148 AAKLAQYMID
+148 KLAQYMVD
-158 IIPENLHLIVIR
+158 IIPDNLHLILIR
-170 RIAPESSYARFA
+170 RTAVELSFVRFA
-182 QRGNLNFISAA
+182 QRGNLNLISAT
-193 DLRFNENE
+193 DLKFDEDE
-201 VCAIAALNGLDCSK
+201 IGSIASLNGLDS
-215 SEVESILKLA
+215 SDPEIDSTLKLA

-232 QMLSKNYS
+232 QLLAKNYS

-246 NFSSKMASQMEPLRI
+246 NFSIKMASPMEPLRI
-261 LTTETINILSSADQE
+261 LTTETFNMLSVVEQE
-276 QLMRLS
+276 QLMKLS
-282 VLKEFDLE
+282 ILKEFDLD
-290 TAQIVLGKEFTIQY
+290 TAKIILGKDHSIQY
-304 LNRISNDG
+304 LNRISSDG
-312 AFLSIDESAN
+312 FLTIDESAN
-322 PRYEFNSIF
+322 PRYEFNTIF
-331 RETILQIA
+331 RETIQQLA
-339 AEKRIDLAPTRISLM
+339 AEKGIDLAPTRKHLMEYFIFRKMIS
-354 DFFISRGMINEA
+354 EA

-374 DFVKMHEL
+374 DFIKMHVL

-418 TVEVMGHITN
+418 TVEVMGHVTN
-428 LNFVQAEIEAQR
+428 LNFMQAEIEAQQ
-440 LILESANSPI
+440 LILESANSAI
-450 GDFIRKIA
+450 GDFTRKIA
-458 YAAMMYVNFSKGLI
+458 NAAMMYVNFSKGLI
-472 TEIDTNE
+472 TEIDTHE

-488 TGDLEASDKIAILRI
+488 TGDLETSDKIAILKI
-503 AADKAFIY
+503 AGDKAFIY

-520 YRKAQGIALEGLDV
+520 CRRAQGIALEGIDV
-534 GVPYTLNILN
+534 GVPYHLNILN
-544 CMSLFTKGNY
+544 CMLLFTQGNY
-554 LEAFDVARLAIAQAE
+554 LQAFDVARLTIAQAE

-580 EAHIVLGRCYLEFS
+580 EAYIVLGRCYLEFS
-594 KIDEAFVSISLARD
+594 EVEKAYTAISRARD
-608 LAKEWKQWPW
+608 LSKEWKQWPW

-633 GDYPR
+633 GDFPR
-638 ATEMIRKMRNDFSEQ
+638 ATEMIRKMRNDFSEN

-658 SAWIVDMSEIYLRF
+658 SGWIVDMSEIYLRF
-672 TLNDFDRVEILLNR
+672 TLNDFDRVEVLLNR

-695 IRDELAIRKGKNPKE
+695 IRDELAIRKGKNPKDL
-710 MDIDKLPDST
+710 DIDKLPDST

-730 MADAVSDRENE
+730 KADAVSDRENE
-741 CSLIM
+741 CLLIM

-766 EPLTNVILKIAGK
+766 EPLTNVILKIAGR

>member
-1 MTTKATK
+1 MTTRAIQTH
-8 SVTGDLLPGTS
+8 VGDLLPGAS

-29 RNFLSRKELFH
+29 GNFLSRKSLFELF
-40 LIDTRSPGATIVV
+40 DTRTPGATIVV
-53 APSGYGKTTLVAE
+53 APPGYGKTTLVAE
-66 WAHQNIE
+66 WSHQNKE

-84 KTTDFRNIVFQAVRN
+84 KTADFRNIVFQAVRN
-99 VVPDFAPW
+99 VIPDFAPW
-107 FKPNTDISSQEIFRK
+107 FKPNTDLDSKEIFKR
-122 FFEEIEALDKEYVFV
+122 FFEDIAALGKDYVFV
-137 LDNGAL
+137 LDNGTL
-143 SANLV
+143 SENLNAV
-148 AAKLAQYMID
+148 KLAQYMVD
-158 IIPENLHLIVIR
+158 IIPDNLHLILIR
-170 RIAPESSYARFA
+170 RTAVELSFFRFA
-182 QRGNLNFISAA
+182 QRGNLNLISAT
-193 DLRFNENE
+193 DLKFDEDE
-201 VCAIAALNGLDCSK
+201 IGSIASLNGLDS
-215 SEVESILKLA
+215 SDPEIDSTLKLA

-232 QMLSKNYS
+232 QLLAKNYS

-246 NFSSKMASQMEPLRI
+246 NFSIVMASPMEPLRI
-261 LTTETINILSSADQE
+261 LTTETFNILSVVDQE
-276 QLMRLS
+276 QLMKLS
-282 VLKEFDLE
+282 ILKEFDLD
-290 TAQIVLGKEFTIQY
+290 TAQIILGKDHSIQY
-304 LNRISNDG
+304 LNRISSDG
-312 AFLSIDESAN
+312 FLTIDESAN
-322 PRYEFNSIF
+322 PRYEFNTIF
-331 RETILQIA
+331 RETIQQLA
-339 AEKRIDLAPTRISLM
+339 AEKGIDLAPTRKHLMEYFIFRKMIS
-354 DFFISRGMINEA
+354 EA

-374 DFVKMHEL
+374 DFIKMHVL

-418 TVEVMGHITN
+418 TVEVMGHVTN
-428 LNFVQAEIEAQR
+428 LNFMQAEIEAQQ
-440 LILESANSPI
+440 LILESANSTI
-450 GDFIRKIA
+450 GDFTRKIA
-458 YAAMMYVNFSKGLI
+458 NAAMMYVNFSKGLI
-472 TEIDTNE
+472 TEIDTHE

-488 TGDLEASDKIAILRI
+488 TGDLETSDKIAILRI
-503 AADKAFIY
+503 AGDKAFIY

-520 YRKAQGIALEGLDV
+520 CRRAQGIALEGVDV
-534 GVPYTLNILN
+534 GVPYNLNILN

-554 LEAFDVARLAIAQAE
+554 LEAFDLARLTIAQAE

-580 EAHIVLGRCYLEFS
+580 EAYIVLGRCYLEFS
-594 KIDEAFVSISLARD
+594 EVEKAYTAISRARD
-608 LAKEWKQWPW
+608 LSKEWKQWPW

-633 GDYPR
+633 GDFPR
-638 ATEMIRKMRNDFSEQ
+638 ATEMIRKMRSDFSEQ
-653 HISTD
+653 RISTD

-695 IRDELAIRKGKNPKE
+695 IRDELAIRKGKNPKDL
-710 MDIDKLPDST
+710 DIDKLPDST

-730 MADAVSDRENE
+730 KADAVSDRENE
-741 CSLIM
+741 CLLIM

-766 EPLTNVILKIAGK
+766 EPLTNVILKIAGR

-792 TQRIKTKHQSTGSLK
+792 TQRIKSKHQSTGSLK

>member
-1 MTTKATK
+1 MTTRAIQTH
-8 SVTGDLLPGTS
+8 VGDLLPGAS

-29 RNFLSRKELFH
+29 GNFLSRKSLFELF
-40 LIDTRSPGATIVV
+40 DTRTPGATIVV
-53 APSGYGKTTLVAE
+53 APPGYGKTTLVAE
-66 WAHQNIE
+66 WSHQNKE

-84 KTTDFRNIVFQAVRN
+84 KTADFRNIVFQAVRN
-99 VVPDFAPW
+99 VIPDFAPW
-107 FKPNTDISSQEIFRK
+107 FKPNTDLDSIEIFKR
-122 FFEEIEALDKEYVFV
+122 FFEDIAALGKDYVFV
-137 LDNGAL
+137 LDNGTL
-143 SANLV
+143 SENLNAV
-148 AAKLAQYMID
+148 KLAQYMVD
-158 IIPENLHLIVIR
+158 IIPDNLHLILIR
-170 RIAPESSYARFA
+170 RTAVELSFVRFA
-182 QRGNLNFISAA
+182 QRGNLNLISAT
-193 DLRFNENE
+193 DLKFDEAE
-201 VCAIAALNGLDCSK
+201 IGSIASLNGLDS
-215 SEVESILKLA
+215 SDPEIDSTLKLA

-232 QMLSKNYS
+232 QLLAKNYS

-246 NFSSKMASQMEPLRI
+246 NFSIKMASPMEPLRI
-261 LTTETINILSSADQE
+261 LTTETFNILSVVDQE
-276 QLMRLS
+276 QLMKLS
-282 VLKEFDLE
+282 ILKEFDLD
-290 TAQIVLGKEFTIQY
+290 TAQIILGKDHSIQY
-304 LNRISNDG
+304 LNRISSDG
-312 AFLSIDESAN
+312 FLTIDESAN
-322 PRYEFNSIF
+322 PRYEFNTIF
-331 RETILQIA
+331 RETIQQLA
-339 AEKRIDLAPTRISLM
+339 AEKGIDLAPTRKQLLE
-354 DFFISRGMINEA
+354 DFIFRKMINEA

-374 DFVKMHEL
+374 DFIKMHVL

-418 TVEVMGHITN
+418 TVEVMGHVTN
-428 LNFVQAEIEAQR
+428 LNFMQAEIEAQQ
-440 LILESANSPI
+440 LILESANSTI
-450 GDFIRKIA
+450 GDFTRKIA
-458 YAAMMYVNFSKGLI
+458 NAAMMYVNFSKGLI
-472 TEIDTNE
+472 TEIDTHE

-488 TGDLEASDKIAILRI
+488 TGDLETSDKIAILRI
-503 AADKAFIY
+503 AGDKAFIY

-520 YRKAQGIALEGLDV
+520 CRRAQGIALEGVDV
-534 GVPYTLNILN
+534 GVPYNLNILN
-544 CMSLFTKGNY
+544 CMLLFTQGNY
-554 LEAFDVARLAIAQAE
+554 LQAFDVARLTIAQAE

-580 EAHIVLGRCYLEFS
+580 EAYIVLGRCYLEFS
-594 KIDEAFVSISLARD
+594 EVEKAYTAISRARD
-608 LAKEWKQWPW
+608 LSKEWKQWPW

-633 GDYPR
+633 GDFPR
-638 ATEMIRKMRNDFSEQ
+638 ATEMIRKMRNDFSEY

-658 SAWIVDMSEIYLRF
+658 SGWIVDMSEIYLRY
-672 TLNDFDRVEILLNR
+672 TLNDMDRVEILLNR
-686 TPDTTFTKL
+686 TPDTSFTKL
-695 IRDELAIRKGKNPKE
+695 IRDELAIRKGKIPKE
-710 MDIDKLPDST
+710 IDIDKLPDST

-725 RKLIK
+725 RKLIT

-741 CSLIM
+741 CSVIM

-753 SEIGAYETFIRQS
+753 SEIGAYETFMRQR

>member
-1 MTTKATK
+1 MTTRAIQTH
-8 SVTGDLLPGTS
+8 VGDLLPGAS

-29 RNFLSRKELFH
+29 GNFLSRKSLFELF
-40 LIDTRSPGATIVV
+40 DTRTPGATIVV
-53 APSGYGKTTLVAE
+53 APPGYGKTTLVAE
-66 WAHQNIE
+66 WSHQNKE

-84 KTTDFRNIVFQAVRN
+84 KTADFRNIVFQAVRN
-99 VVPDFAPW
+99 VIPDFAPW
-107 FKPNTDISSQEIFRK
+107 FKPNTDLDSKEIFKR
-122 FFEEIEALDKEYVFV
+122 FFEDIAALGKDYVFV
-137 LDNGAL
+137 LDNGTL
-143 SANLV
+143 SENLNAV
-148 AAKLAQYMID
+148 KLAQYMVD
-158 IIPENLHLIVIR
+158 IIPDNLHLILIR
-170 RIAPESSYARFA
+170 RTAVELSFFRFA
-182 QRGNLNFISAA
+182 QRGNLNLISAT
-193 DLRFNENE
+193 DLKFDEDE
-201 VCAIAALNGLDCSK
+201 IGSIASLNGLDS
-215 SEVESILKLA
+215 SDPEIDSTLKLA

-232 QMLSKNYS
+232 QLLAKNYS

-246 NFSSKMASQMEPLRI
+246 NFSIKMASPMEPLRI
-261 LTTETINILSSADQE
+261 LTTETFNMLSVVEQE
-276 QLMRLS
+276 QLMKLS
-282 VLKEFDLE
+282 ILKEFDLD
-290 TAQIVLGKEFTIQY
+290 TAKIILGKDHSIQY
-304 LNRISNDG
+304 LNRISSDG
-312 AFLSIDESAN
+312 FLTIDESAN
-322 PRYEFNSIF
+322 PRYEFNTIF
-331 RETILQIA
+331 RETIQQLA
-339 AEKRIDLAPTRISLM
+339 AEKGIDLAPTRKHLMEYFIFRKMIS
-354 DFFISRGMINEA
+354 EA

-374 DFVKMHEL
+374 DFIKMHVL

-418 TVEVMGHITN
+418 TVEVMGHVTN
-428 LNFVQAEIEAQR
+428 LNFMQAEIEAQQ
-440 LILESANSPI
+440 LILESANSTI
-450 GDFIRKIA
+450 GDFTRKIA
-458 YAAMMYVNFSKGLI
+458 NAAMMYVNFSKGLI
-472 TEIDTNE
+472 TEIDTHE

-488 TGDLEASDKIAILRI
+488 TGDLETSDKIAILRI
-503 AADKAFIY
+503 AGDKAFIY

-520 YRKAQGIALEGLDV
+520 CRRAQGIALEGVDV
-534 GVPYTLNILN
+534 GVPYNLNILN
-544 CMSLFTKGNY
+544 CMLLFTQGNY
-554 LEAFDVARLAIAQAE
+554 LQAFDVARLTIAQAE

-580 EAHIVLGRCYLEFS
+580 EAYIVLGRCYLEFS
-594 KIDEAFVSISLARD
+594 EVEKAYTAISRARD
-608 LAKEWKQWPW
+608 LSKEWKQWPW

-633 GDYPR
+633 GDFPR
-638 ATEMIRKMRNDFSEQ
+638 ATEMIRRMRNDFSEN

-658 SAWIVDMSEIYLRF
+658 SGWIVDMSEIYLRF
-672 TLNDFDRVEILLNR
+672 TLNDFDRVEVLLNR

-695 IRDELAIRKGKNPKE
+695 IRDELAIRKGKNPKDL
-710 MDIDKLPDST
+710 DIDKLPDST

-730 MADAVSDRENE
+730 KADAVSDRENE
-741 CSLIM
+741 CLLIM

-766 EPLTNVILKIAGK
+766 EPLTNVILKIAGR

-792 TQRIKTKHQSTGSLK
+792 TQRIKSKHQSTGSLK

>member
-1 MTTKATK
+1 MTTRAIQTH
-8 SVTGDLLPGTS
+8 VGDLLPGAS

-29 RNFLSRKELFH
+29 GNFLSRKSLFELF
-40 LIDTRSPGATIVV
+40 DTRTPGATIVV
-53 APSGYGKTTLVAE
+53 APPGYGKTTLVAE
-66 WAHQNIE
+66 WSHQNKE

-84 KTTDFRNIVFQAVRN
+84 KTADFRNIVFQAVRN
-99 VVPDFAPW
+99 VIPDFAPW
-107 FKPNTDISSQEIFRK
+107 FKPNTDLDSKEIFKR
-122 FFEEIEALDKEYVFV
+122 FFEDIAALGKDYVFV
-137 LDNGAL
+137 LDNGTL
-143 SANLV
+143 SENLNAV
-148 AAKLAQYMID
+148 KLAQYMVD
-158 IIPENLHLIVIR
+158 IIPDNLHLILIR
-170 RIAPESSYARFA
+170 RTAVELSFVRFA
-182 QRGNLNFISAA
+182 QRGNLNLISAT
-193 DLRFNENE
+193 DLKFDEAE
-201 VCAIAALNGLDCSK
+201 IESIASLNGLDS
-215 SEVESILKLA
+215 SDPEIDSTLKLA

-232 QMLSKNYS
+232 QLLAKNYS

-246 NFSSKMASQMEPLRI
+246 NFSIKMASPMEPLRI
-261 LTTETINILSSADQE
+261 LTTETFNMLSVVEQE
-276 QLMRLS
+276 QLMKLS
-282 VLKEFDLE
+282 ILKEFDLD
-290 TAQIVLGKEFTIQY
+290 TAKIILGKDHSIQY
-304 LNRISNDG
+304 LNRISSDG
-312 AFLSIDESAN
+312 FLTIDESAN
-322 PRYEFNSIF
+322 PRYEFNTIF
-331 RETILQIA
+331 RETIQQLA
-339 AEKRIDLAPTRISLM
+339 AEKGIDLAPTRKHLMEYFIFRKMIS
-354 DFFISRGMINEA
+354 EA

-374 DFVKMHEL
+374 DFIKMHVL

-418 TVEVMGHITN
+418 TVEVMGHVTN
-428 LNFVQAEIEAQR
+428 LNFMQAEIEAQQ
-440 LILESANSPI
+440 LILESANSTI
-450 GDFIRKIA
+450 GDFTRKIA
-458 YAAMMYVNFSKGLI
+458 NAAMMYVNFSKGLI
-472 TEIDTNE
+472 TEIDTHE

-488 TGDLEASDKIAILRI
+488 TGDLETSDKIAILRI
-503 AADKAFIY
+503 AGDKAFIY

-520 YRKAQGIALEGLDV
+520 CRRAQGIALEGVDV
-534 GVPYTLNILN
+534 GVPYNLNILN
-544 CMSLFTKGNY
+544 CMLLFTQGNY
-554 LEAFDVARLAIAQAE
+554 LQAFDVARLTIAQAE

-580 EAHIVLGRCYLEFS
+580 EAYIVLGRCYLEFS
-594 KIDEAFVSISLARD
+594 EVEKAYTAISRARD
-608 LAKEWKQWPW
+608 LSKEWKQWPW

-633 GDYPR
+633 GDFPR
-638 ATEMIRKMRNDFSEQ
+638 ATEMIRKMRSDFSEQ
-653 HISTD
+653 RISTD

-695 IRDELAIRKGKNPKE
+695 IRDELAIRKGKNPKDL
-710 MDIDKLPDST
+710 DIDKLPDST

-730 MADAVSDRENE
+730 KADAVSDRENE
-741 CSLIM
+741 CLLIM

-766 EPLTNVILKIAGK
+766 EPLTNVILKIAGR

>member
-1 MTTKATK
+1 MTTRAIQTH
-8 SVTGDLLPGTS
+8 VGDLLPGAS

-29 RNFLSRKELFH
+29 GNFLSRKSLFELF
-40 LIDTRSPGATIVV
+40 DTRTPGATIVV
-53 APSGYGKTTLVAE
+53 APPGYGKTTLFAE
-66 WAHQNIE
+66 WSHQNKE

-84 KTTDFRNIVFQAVRN
+84 KTADFRNIVFQAVRN
-99 VVPDFAPW
+99 VIPDFAPW
-107 FKPNTDISSQEIFRK
+107 FKPNTDLDSKEIFKR
-122 FFEEIEALDKEYVFV
+122 FFEDIAALGKDYVFV
-137 LDNGAL
+137 LDNGTL
-143 SANLV
+143 SENLNAV
-148 AAKLAQYMID
+148 KLAQYMVD
-158 IIPENLHLIVIR
+158 IIPDNLHLILIR
-170 RIAPESSYARFA
+170 RTAVELSFVRFA
-182 QRGNLNFISAA
+182 QRGNLNLISAT
-193 DLRFNENE
+193 DLKFDEDE
-201 VCAIAALNGLDCSK
+201 IGSIASLNGLDS
-215 SEVESILKLA
+215 SDPEIDSTLKLA

-232 QMLSKNYS
+232 QLLAKNYS

-246 NFSSKMASQMEPLRI
+246 NFSIKMASPMEPLRI
-261 LTTETINILSSADQE
+261 LTTETFNILSVVDQE
-276 QLMRLS
+276 QLMKLS
-282 VLKEFDLE
+282 ILKEFDLD
-290 TAQIVLGKEFTIQY
+290 TAQIILGKDHSIQY
-304 LNRISNDG
+304 LNRISSDG
-312 AFLSIDESAN
+312 FLTIDESAN
-322 PRYEFNSIF
+322 PRYEFNTIF
-331 RETILQIA
+331 RETIQQLA
-339 AEKRIDLAPTRISLM
+339 AEKGIDLAPTRKHLMEYFIFRKMIS
-354 DFFISRGMINEA
+354 EA

-374 DFVKMHEL
+374 DFIKMHVL

-418 TVEVMGHITN
+418 TVEVMGHVTN
-428 LNFVQAEIEAQR
+428 LNFMQAEIEAQQ
-440 LILESANSPI
+440 LILESANSTI
-450 GDFIRKIA
+450 GDFTRKIA
-458 YAAMMYVNFSKGLI
+458 NAAMMYVNFSKGLI
-472 TEIDTNE
+472 TEIDTHG

-488 TGDLEASDKIAILRI
+488 TGDLETSDKIAILRI
-503 AADKAFIY
+503 AGDKAFIY

-520 YRKAQGIALEGLDV
+520 CRRAQGIALEGVDV
-534 GVPYTLNILN
+534 GVPYNLNILN
-544 CMSLFTKGNY
+544 CMLLFTQGNY
-554 LEAFDVARLAIAQAE
+554 LQAFDVARLTIAQAE

-580 EAHIVLGRCYLEFS
+580 EAYIVLGRCYLEFS
-594 KIDEAFVSISLARD
+594 EVEKAYTAISRARD
-608 LAKEWKQWPW
+608 LSKEWKQWPW
-618 YFIAEGILIRLVVSM
+618 HFIAEGILIRLVVSM
-633 GDYPR
+633 GDFPR
-638 ATEMIRKMRNDFSEQ
+638 ATEMIRKMRNDFSEN

-658 SAWIVDMSEIYLRF
+658 SGWIVDMSEIYLRF
-672 TLNDFDRVEILLNR
+672 TLNDFDRVEVLLNR

-695 IRDELAIRKGKNPKE
+695 IRDELAIRKGKNAKDL
-710 MDIDKLPDST
+710 DIDKLPDST

-730 MADAVSDRENE
+730 KADAVSDRENE
-741 CSLIM
+741 CLLIM

-766 EPLTNVILKIAGK
+766 EPLTNVILKIAGR

>member
-1 MTTKATK
+1 MTTRAIQTH
-8 SVTGDLLPGTS
+8 VGDLLPGAS

-29 RNFLSRKELFH
+29 GNFLSRKSLFELF
-40 LIDTRSPGATIVV
+40 DTRTPGATIVV
-53 APSGYGKTTLVAE
+53 APPGYGKTTLVAE
-66 WAHQNIE
+66 WSHQNKE

-84 KTTDFRNIVFQAVRN
+84 KTADFRNIVFQAVRN
-99 VVPDFAPW
+99 VIPDFAPW
-107 FKPNTDISSQEIFRK
+107 FKPNTDLDSKEIFKR
-122 FFEEIEALDKEYVFV
+122 FFEDIAALGKDYVFV
-137 LDNGAL
+137 LDNGTL
-143 SANLV
+143 SENLNAV
-148 AAKLAQYMID
+148 KLAQYMVD
-158 IIPENLHLIVIR
+158 IIPDNLHLILIR
-170 RIAPESSYARFA
+170 RTAVELSFFRFA
-182 QRGNLNFISAA
+182 QRGNLNLISAT
-193 DLRFNENE
+193 DLKFDEDE
-201 VCAIAALNGLDCSK
+201 IGSIASLNGLDS
-215 SEVESILKLA
+215 SDPEIDSTLKLA

-232 QMLSKNYS
+232 QLLAKNYS

-246 NFSSKMASQMEPLRI
+246 NFSIKMASPMEPLRI
-261 LTTETINILSSADQE
+261 LTTETFNMLSVVEQE
-276 QLMRLS
+276 QLMKLS
-282 VLKEFDLE
+282 ILKEFDLD
-290 TAQIVLGKEFTIQY
+290 TAKIILGKDHSIQY
-304 LNRISNDG
+304 LNRISSDG
-312 AFLSIDESAN
+312 FLTIDESAN
-322 PRYEFNSIF
+322 PRYEFNTIF
-331 RETILQIA
+331 RETIQQLA
-339 AEKRIDLAPTRISLM
+339 AEKGIDLAPTRKHLMEHFIFRKMIS
-354 DFFISRGMINEA
+354 EA

-374 DFVKMHEL
+374 DFIKMHVL

-418 TVEVMGHITN
+418 TVEVMGHVTN
-428 LNFVQAEIEAQR
+428 LNFMQAEIEAQQ
-440 LILESANSPI
+440 LILESANSTI
-450 GDFIRKIA
+450 GDFTRKIA
-458 YAAMMYVNFSKGLI
+458 NAAMMYVNFSKGLI
-472 TEIDTNE
+472 TEIDTHE

-488 TGDLEASDKIAILRI
+488 TGDLETSDKIAILRI
-503 AADKAFIY
+503 AGDKAFIY

-520 YRKAQGIALEGLDV
+520 CRRAQGIALDGVDV
-534 GVPYTLNILN
+534 GVPYNLNILN

-554 LEAFDVARLAIAQAE
+554 LEAFDVARLTIAQAE

-580 EAHIVLGRCYLEFS
+580 EAHIVLGRCHLEFS
-594 KIDEAFVSISLARD
+594 EVEKAYTAISRARD

-618 YFIAEGILIRLVVSM
+618 YFVAEGILIRLVVSM
-633 GDYPR
+633 GDFPR
-638 ATEMIRKMRNDFSEQ
+638 ATEMIRKMRSDFSEQ
-653 HISTD
+653 RISTD

-695 IRDELAIRKGKNPKE
+695 IRDELAIRKGKNPKDL
-710 MDIDKLPDST
+710 DIDKLPDST

-730 MADAVSDRENE
+730 KADAVSDRENE
-741 CSLIM
+741 CLLIM

-766 EPLTNVILKIAGK
+766 EPLTNVILKIAGR

-792 TQRIKTKHQSTGSLK
+792 TQRIKSKHQSTGSLK

>member
-8 SVTGDLLPGTS
+8 PVTGDFLPGTS

-66 WAHQNIE
+66 WAHQNKE
-73 RVFWATATGNE
+73 RVFWASATGNE
-84 KTTDFRNIVFQAVRN
+84 KSSDFRNIVFQAVRN

-107 FKPNTDISSQEIFRK
+107 FKPNTDMSSQEIFRK
-122 FFEEIEALDKEYVFV
+122 FFEDIEALDKDYVFV
-137 LDNGAL
+137 LDNGTL
-143 SANLV
+143 SENIM

-158 IIPENLHLIVIR
+158 IFPDNLHLIVIR
-170 RIAPESSYARFA
+170 RSAPESSYARFA

-193 DLRFNENE
+193 DLRFEKDE
-201 VCAIAALNGLDCSK
+201 VCSIAALNGLDCSN

-232 QMLSKNYS
+232 QLLAKNYS

-246 NFSSKMASQMEPLRI
+246 NFSIKMASPMEPLRI
-261 LTTETINILSSADQE
+261 LTTETFNILSVSDQE

-282 VLKEFDLE
+282 VVKEFDID
-290 TAQIVLGKEFTIQY
+290 TAQLVLGKEHSIQY
-304 LNRISNDG
+304 LNRISHDG

-322 PRYEFNSIF
+322 PRYEFNTLF
-331 RETILQIA
+331 RETIQHIA
-339 AEKRIDLAPTRISLM
+339 AEKNFDLSSTRMLLM
-354 DFFISRGMINEA
+354 EHFLVRRMLNEA
-366 VEQAFELN
+366 VEQAFQLN
-374 DFVKMHEL
+374 DFIKMHEL
-382 LKEHSRQLTATG
+382 LKEYSRQLTATG

-408 DSPHGLLLRK
+408 ESSHGLLLRK
-418 TVEVMGHITN
+418 TVEVMGHIAN
-428 LNFVQAEIEAQR
+428 LNFVQAEIETQQ

-458 YAAMMYVNFSKGLI
+458 HAAMMYVHFSKGMI
-472 TEIDTNE
+472 TEIDDTA
-479 NELFDEEVI
+479 NELFDEAVI
-488 TGDLEASDKIAILRI
+488 TGDLEASDKVAILRI
-503 AADKAFIY
+503 MADKAFIY

-520 YRKAQGIALEGLDV
+520 YHRAQGIALEGLDV

-554 LEAFDVARLAIAQAE
+554 REAFDAARLAIAQGE

-580 EAHIVLGRCYLEFS
+580 EAHIVLGRCYLEFLN
-594 KIDEAFVSISLARD
+594 IDEAYASISRARD
-608 LAKEWKQWPW
+608 LSKEWKQWPW
-618 YFIAEGILIRLVVSM
+618 YFVAEGILIRLVVDM

-638 ATEMIRKMRNDFSEQ
+638 ATEMIRRMRNDFSEQ
-653 HISTD
+653 NISTD
-658 SAWIVDMSEIYLRF
+658 SAWIVDMSEIYLRY

-686 TPDTTFTKL
+686 TPDTAFTKL
-695 IRDELAIRKGKNPKE
+695 IRDELSIRRGKHPKE
-710 MDIDKLPDST
+710 IDMEKLPEST

-725 RKLIK
+725 RKLIT
-730 MADAVSDRENE
+730 MAQVVSDRENE
-741 CSLIM
+741 CSIIM

-753 SEIGAYETFIRQS
+753 SEIGAYETLIRQS
-766 EPLTNVILKIAGK
+766 EPLTNIILKIAGK

-792 TQRIKTKHQSTGSLK
+792 TQRIKTKFQSTGSLK
-807 ENLTSRELEIVKHL
+807 ENLTVRELEIVKHL
-821 STAKPISTI
+821 STAKPISSI

-854 DGRDSAVEKAREL
+854 DGRDSAVDRAREL

>member
-1 MTTKATK
+1 MTTRAIQTH
-8 SVTGDLLPGTS
+8 VGDLLPGAS

-29 RNFLSRKELFH
+29 GNFLSRKSLFELF
-40 LIDTRSPGATIVV
+40 DTRTPGATIVV
-53 APSGYGKTTLVAE
+53 APPGYGKTTLVAE
-66 WAHQNIE
+66 WSHQNKE

-84 KTTDFRNIVFQAVRN
+84 KTADFRNIVFQAVRN
-99 VVPDFAPW
+99 VIPDFAPW
-107 FKPNTDISSQEIFRK
+107 FKPNTDLDSKEIFKR
-122 FFEEIEALDKEYVFV
+122 FFEDIAALGKDYVFV
-137 LDNGAL
+137 LDNGTL
-143 SANLV
+143 SENLNAV
-148 AAKLAQYMID
+148 KLAQYMVD
-158 IIPENLHLIVIR
+158 IIPDNLHLILIR
-170 RIAPESSYARFA
+170 RTAVELSFFRFA
-182 QRGNLNFISAA
+182 QRGNLNLISAT
-193 DLRFNENE
+193 DLKFDEDE
-201 VCAIAALNGLDCSK
+201 IGSIASLNGLDS
-215 SEVESILKLA
+215 SDPEIDSTLKLA

-232 QMLSKNYS
+232 QLLAKNYS

-246 NFSSKMASQMEPLRI
+246 NFSIKMASPMEPLRI
-261 LTTETINILSSADQE
+261 LTTETFNMLSVVEQE
-276 QLMRLS
+276 QLMKLS
-282 VLKEFDLE
+282 ILKEFDLD
-290 TAQIVLGKEFTIQY
+290 TAKIILGKDHSIQY
-304 LNRISNDG
+304 LNRISSDG
-312 AFLSIDESAN
+312 FLTIDESAN
-322 PRYEFNSIF
+322 PRYEFNTIF
-331 RETILQIA
+331 RETIQQLA
-339 AEKRIDLAPTRISLM
+339 AEKGIDLAPTRKHLMEYFIFRKMIS
-354 DFFISRGMINEA
+354 EA

-374 DFVKMHEL
+374 DFIKMHVL

-418 TVEVMGHITN
+418 TVEVMGHVTN
-428 LNFVQAEIEAQR
+428 LNFMQAEIEAQQ
-440 LILESANSPI
+440 LILESANSTI
-450 GDFIRKIA
+450 GDFTRKIA
-458 YAAMMYVNFSKGLI
+458 NAAMMYVNFSKGLI
-472 TEIDTNE
+472 TEIDTHE

-488 TGDLEASDKIAILRI
+488 TGDLETSDKIAILRI
-503 AADKAFIY
+503 AGDKAFIY

-520 YRKAQGIALEGLDV
+520 CRRAQGIALEGVDV
-534 GVPYTLNILN
+534 GVPYNLNILN
-544 CMSLFTKGNY
+544 CMLLFTQGNY
-554 LEAFDVARLAIAQAE
+554 LQAFDVARLTIAQAE

-580 EAHIVLGRCYLEFS
+580 EAYIVLGRCYLEFS
-594 KIDEAFVSISLARD
+594 EVEKAYTAISRARD
-608 LAKEWKQWPW
+608 LSKEWKQWPW

-633 GDYPR
+633 GDFPR
-638 ATEMIRKMRNDFSEQ
+638 ATEMIRKMRNDFSEN

-658 SAWIVDMSEIYLRF
+658 SGWIVDMSEIYLRF
-672 TLNDFDRVEILLNR
+672 TLNDFDRVEVLLNR

-695 IRDELAIRKGKNPKE
+695 IRDELAIRKGKNPKDL
-710 MDIDKLPDST
+710 DIDKLPDST

-730 MADAVSDRENE
+730 KADAVSDRENE
-741 CSLIM
+741 CLLIM

-766 EPLTNVILKIAGK
+766 EPLTNVILKIAGR

>member
-1 MTTKATK
+1 MTTRAIQTH
-8 SVTGDLLPGTS
+8 VGDLLPGAS

-29 RNFLSRKELFH
+29 GNFLSRKSLFELF
-40 LIDTRSPGATIVV
+40 DTRTPGATIVV
-53 APSGYGKTTLVAE
+53 APPGYGKTTLVAE
-66 WAHQNIE
+66 WSHQNQE

-84 KTTDFRNIVFQAVRN
+84 KTADFRNIVFQAVRN
-99 VVPDFAPW
+99 VIPDFAPW
-107 FKPNTDISSQEIFRK
+107 FKPNTDLDSKEIFKR
-122 FFEEIEALDKEYVFV
+122 FFEDIAALGKDYVFV
-137 LDNGAL
+137 LDNGTL
-143 SANLV
+143 SENLNAV
-148 AAKLAQYMID
+148 KLAQYMVD
-158 IIPENLHLIVIR
+158 IIPDNLHLILIR
-170 RIAPESSYARFA
+170 RTAVELSFVRFA
-182 QRGNLNFISAA
+182 QRGNLNLISAT
-193 DLRFNENE
+193 DLKFNE
-201 VCAIAALNGLDCSK
+201 ADIGSIASLNGLDS
-215 SEVESILKLA
+215 SDPEIDSTLKLA

-232 QMLSKNYS
+232 QLLAKNYS

-246 NFSSKMASQMEPLRI
+246 NFSIKMASPMEPLRI
-261 LTTETINILSSADQE
+261 LTTETFNMLSVVEQE
-276 QLMRLS
+276 QLMKLS
-282 VLKEFDLE
+282 ILKEFDLD
-290 TAQIVLGKEFTIQY
+290 TAKIILGKDHSIQY
-304 LNRISNDG
+304 LNRISSDG
-312 AFLSIDESAN
+312 FLTIDESAN
-322 PRYEFNSIF
+322 PRYEFNTIF
-331 RETILQIA
+331 RETIQQLA
-339 AEKRIDLAPTRISLM
+339 AEKGIDLAPTRKHLMEYFIFRKMIS
-354 DFFISRGMINEA
+354 EA

-374 DFVKMHEL
+374 DFIKMHVL

-418 TVEVMGHITN
+418 TVEVMGHVTN
-428 LNFVQAEIEAQR
+428 LNFMQAEIEAQQ
-440 LILESANSPI
+440 LILESANSTI
-450 GDFIRKIA
+450 GDFTRKIA
-458 YAAMMYVNFSKGLI
+458 NAAMMYVNFSKGLI
-472 TEIDTNE
+472 TEIDTHE

-488 TGDLEASDKIAILRI
+488 TGDLETSDKIAILRI
-503 AADKAFIY
+503 AGDKAFIY

-520 YRKAQGIALEGLDV
+520 CRRAQGIALEGVDV
-534 GVPYTLNILN
+534 GVPYNLNILN
-544 CMSLFTKGNY
+544 CMLLFTQGNY
-554 LEAFDVARLAIAQAE
+554 LQAFDVARLTIAQAE

-580 EAHIVLGRCYLEFS
+580 EAYIVLGRCYLEFS
-594 KIDEAFVSISLARD
+594 EVEKAYTAISRARD
-608 LAKEWKQWPW
+608 LSKEWKQWPW

-633 GDYPR
+633 GDFPR
-638 ATEMIRKMRNDFSEQ
+638 ATEMIRKMRSDFSEQ
-653 HISTD
+653 RISTD

-695 IRDELAIRKGKNPKE
+695 IRDELAIRKGKNPKDL
-710 MDIDKLPDST
+710 DIDKLPDST

-730 MADAVSDRENE
+730 KADAVSDRENE
-741 CSLIM
+741 CLLIM

-766 EPLTNVILKIAGK
+766 EPLTNVILKIAGR

>member
-1 MTTKATK
+1 MTTRAIQTH
-8 SVTGDLLPGTS
+8 VGDLLPGAS

-29 RNFLSRKELFH
+29 GNFLSRKSLFELF
-40 LIDTRSPGATIVV
+40 DTRTPGATIVV
-53 APSGYGKTTLVAE
+53 APPGYGKTTLVAE
-66 WAHQNIE
+66 WSHQNKE

-84 KTTDFRNIVFQAVRN
+84 KTADFRNIVFQAVRN
-99 VVPDFAPW
+99 VIPDFAPW
-107 FKPNTDISSQEIFRK
+107 FKPNTDLDSKEIFKR
-122 FFEEIEALDKEYVFV
+122 FFEDIAALGKDYVFV
-137 LDNGAL
+137 LDNGTL
-143 SANLV
+143 SENLNAV
-148 AAKLAQYMID
+148 KLAQYMVD
-158 IIPENLHLIVIR
+158 IIPDNLHLILIR
-170 RIAPESSYARFA
+170 RTAVELSFVRFA
-182 QRGNLNFISAA
+182 QRGNLNLISAT
-193 DLRFNENE
+193 DLKFDEDE
-201 VCAIAALNGLDCSK
+201 IGSIASLNGLDS
-215 SEVESILKLA
+215 SDPEIDSTLKLA

-232 QMLSKNYS
+232 QLLAKNYS

-246 NFSSKMASQMEPLRI
+246 NFSIKMASPMEPLRI
-261 LTTETINILSSADQE
+261 LTTETFNILSVVDQE
-276 QLMRLS
+276 QLMKLS
-282 VLKEFDLE
+282 ILKEFDLD
-290 TAQIVLGKEFTIQY
+290 TAQIILGKDHSIQY
-304 LNRISNDG
+304 LNRISSDG
-312 AFLSIDESAN
+312 FLTIDESAN
-322 PRYEFNSIF
+322 PRYEFNTIF
-331 RETILQIA
+331 RETIQQLA
-339 AEKRIDLAPTRISLM
+339 AEKGIDLAPTRKHLMEYFIFRKMIS
-354 DFFISRGMINEA
+354 EA

-374 DFVKMHEL
+374 DFIKMHVL

-418 TVEVMGHITN
+418 TVEVMGHVTN
-428 LNFVQAEIEAQR
+428 LNFMQAEIEAQQ
-440 LILESANSPI
+440 LILESANSAI
-450 GDFIRKIA
+450 GDFTRKIA
-458 YAAMMYVNFSKGLI
+458 NAAMMYVNFSKGLI
-472 TEIDTNE
+472 TEIDTHG

-488 TGDLEASDKIAILRI
+488 TGDLETSDKIAILRI
-503 AADKAFIY
+503 AGDKAFIY

-520 YRKAQGIALEGLDV
+520 CRRAQGIALEGVDV
-534 GVPYTLNILN
+534 GVPYNLNILN
-544 CMSLFTKGNY
+544 CMLLFTQGNY
-554 LEAFDVARLAIAQAE
+554 LQAFDVARLTIAQAE

-580 EAHIVLGRCYLEFS
+580 EAYIVLGRCYLEFS
-594 KIDEAFVSISLARD
+594 EVEKAYTAISRARD
-608 LAKEWKQWPW
+608 LSKEWKQWPW

-633 GDYPR
+633 GDFPR
-638 ATEMIRKMRNDFSEQ
+638 ATEMIRKMRSDFSEQ
-653 HISTD
+653 RISTD

-695 IRDELAIRKGKNPKE
+695 IRDELAIRKGKNPKDL
-710 MDIDKLPDST
+710 DIDKLPDST

-730 MADAVSDRENE
+730 KADAVSDRENE
-741 CSLIM
+741 CLLIM

-766 EPLTNVILKIAGK
+766 EPLTNVILKIAGR

-792 TQRIKTKHQSTGSLK
+792 TQRIKSKHQSTGSLK

>member
-1 MTTKATK
+1 MTTRAIQTH
-8 SVTGDLLPGTS
+8 VGDLLPGAS

-29 RNFLSRKELFH
+29 GNFLSRKSLFELF
-40 LIDTRSPGATIVV
+40 DTRTPGATIVV
-53 APSGYGKTTLVAE
+53 APPGYGKTTLVAE
-66 WAHQNIE
+66 WSHQNKE

-84 KTTDFRNIVFQAVRN
+84 KTADFRNIVFQAVRN
-99 VVPDFAPW
+99 VIPDFAPW
-107 FKPNTDISSQEIFRK
+107 FKPNTDLDSKEIFKR
-122 FFEEIEALDKEYVFV
+122 FFEDIAALGKDYVFV
-137 LDNGAL
+137 LDNGTL
-143 SANLV
+143 SENLNAV
-148 AAKLAQYMID
+148 KLAQYMVD
-158 IIPENLHLIVIR
+158 IIPDNLHLILIR
-170 RIAPESSYARFA
+170 RTAVELSFFRFA
-182 QRGNLNFISAA
+182 QRGNLNLISAT
-193 DLRFNENE
+193 DLKFDEDE
-201 VCAIAALNGLDCSK
+201 IGSIASLNGLDS
-215 SEVESILKLA
+215 SDPEIDSTLKLA

-232 QMLSKNYS
+232 QLLAKNYS

-246 NFSSKMASQMEPLRI
+246 NFSIKMASPMEPLRI
-261 LTTETINILSSADQE
+261 LTTETFNMLSVVEQE
-276 QLMRLS
+276 QLMKLS
-282 VLKEFDLE
+282 ILKEFDLD
-290 TAQIVLGKEFTIQY
+290 TAKIILGKDHSIQY
-304 LNRISNDG
+304 LNRISSDG
-312 AFLSIDESAN
+312 FLTIDESAN
-322 PRYEFNSIF
+322 PRYEFNTIF
-331 RETILQIA
+331 RETIQQLA
-339 AEKRIDLAPTRISLM
+339 AEKGIDLAPTRKHLMEYFIFRKMIS
-354 DFFISRGMINEA
+354 EA

-374 DFVKMHEL
+374 DFIKMHVL

-418 TVEVMGHITN
+418 TVEVMGHVTN
-428 LNFVQAEIEAQR
+428 LNFMQAEIEAQQ
-440 LILESANSPI
+440 LILESANSTI
-450 GDFIRKIA
+450 GDFTRKIA
-458 YAAMMYVNFSKGLI
+458 NAAMMYVNFSKGLI
-472 TEIDTNE
+472 TEIDTHE

-488 TGDLEASDKIAILRI
+488 TGDLETSDKIAILRI
-503 AADKAFIY
+503 AGDKAFIY

-520 YRKAQGIALEGLDV
+520 CRRAQGIALEGVDV
-534 GVPYTLNILN
+534 GVPYNLNILN
-544 CMSLFTKGNY
+544 CMLLFTQGNY
-554 LEAFDVARLAIAQAE
+554 LQAFDVARLTIAQAE

-580 EAHIVLGRCYLEFS
+580 EAYIVLGRCYLEFS
-594 KIDEAFVSISLARD
+594 EVEKAYTAISRARD
-608 LAKEWKQWPW
+608 LSKEWKQWPW
-618 YFIAEGILIRLVVSM
+618 YFIAEGILVRLVVSM
-633 GDYPR
+633 GDFPR
-638 ATEMIRKMRNDFSEQ
+638 ATEMIRKMRSDFSEQ
-653 HISTD
+653 RISTD

-695 IRDELAIRKGKNPKE
+695 IRDELAIRKGKNPKDL
-710 MDIDKLPDST
+710 DIDKLPDST

-730 MADAVSDRENE
+730 KADAVSDRENE
-741 CSLIM
+741 CLLIM

-766 EPLTNVILKIAGK
+766 EPLTNVILKIAGR

-792 TQRIKTKHQSTGSLK
+792 TQRIKSKHQSTGSLK

>member
-1 MTTKATK
+1 MTTRAIQTH
-8 SVTGDLLPGTS
+8 VGDLLPGAS

-29 RNFLSRKELFH
+29 GNFLSRKSLFELF
-40 LIDTRSPGATIVV
+40 DTRTPGATIVV
-53 APSGYGKTTLVAE
+53 APPGYGKTTLVAE
-66 WAHQNIE
+66 WSHQNKE

-84 KTTDFRNIVFQAVRN
+84 KTADFRNIVFQAVRN
-99 VVPDFAPW
+99 VIPDFAPW
-107 FKPNTDISSQEIFRK
+107 FKPNTDLDSKEIFKR
-122 FFEEIEALDKEYVFV
+122 FFEDIAALGKDYVFV
-137 LDNGAL
+137 LDNGTL
-143 SANLV
+143 SENLNAV
-148 AAKLAQYMID
+148 KLAQYMVD
-158 IIPENLHLIVIR
+158 IIPDNLHLILIR
-170 RIAPESSYARFA
+170 RTAVELSFFRFA
-182 QRGNLNFISAA
+182 QRGNLNLISAT
-193 DLRFNENE
+193 DLKFDEDE
-201 VCAIAALNGLDCSK
+201 IGSIASLNGLDS
-215 SEVESILKLA
+215 SDPEIDSTLKLA

-232 QMLSKNYS
+232 QLLAKNYS

-246 NFSSKMASQMEPLRI
+246 NFSIKMASPMEPLRI
-261 LTTETINILSSADQE
+261 LTTETFNMLSVVEQE
-276 QLMRLS
+276 QLMKLS
-282 VLKEFDLE
+282 ILKEFDLD
-290 TAQIVLGKEFTIQY
+290 TAKIILGKDHSIQY
-304 LNRISNDG
+304 LNRISSDG
-312 AFLSIDESAN
+312 FLTIDESAN
-322 PRYEFNSIF
+322 PRYEFNTIF
-331 RETILQIA
+331 RETIQQLA
-339 AEKRIDLAPTRISLM
+339 AEKGIDLAPTRKHLMEYFIFRKMIS
-354 DFFISRGMINEA
+354 EA

-374 DFVKMHEL
+374 DFIKMHVL

-418 TVEVMGHITN
+418 TVEVMGHVTN
-428 LNFVQAEIEAQR
+428 LNFMQAEIEAQQ
-440 LILESANSPI
+440 LILESANSAI
-450 GDFIRKIA
+450 GDFTRKIA
-458 YAAMMYVNFSKGLI
+458 NAAMMYVNFSKGLI
-472 TEIDTNE
+472 TEIDTHE

-488 TGDLEASDKIAILRI
+488 TGDLETSDKIAILRI
-503 AADKAFIY
+503 AGDKAFIY

-520 YRKAQGIALEGLDV
+520 CRRAQGIALEGVDV
-534 GVPYTLNILN
+534 GVPYNLNILN
-544 CMSLFTKGNY
+544 CMLLFTQGNY
-554 LEAFDVARLAIAQAE
+554 LQAFDVARLTIAQAE

-580 EAHIVLGRCYLEFS
+580 EAYIVLGRCYLEFS
-594 KIDEAFVSISLARD
+594 EVEKAYTAISRARD
-608 LAKEWKQWPW
+608 LSKEWKQWPW

-633 GDYPR
+633 GDFPR
-638 ATEMIRKMRNDFSEQ
+638 ATEMIRKMRSDFSEQ
-653 HISTD
+653 RISTD

-695 IRDELAIRKGKNPKE
+695 IRDELAIRKGKNPKDL
-710 MDIDKLPDST
+710 DIDKLPDST

-730 MADAVSDRENE
+730 KADAVSDRENE
-741 CSLIM
+741 CLLIM

-766 EPLTNVILKIAGK
+766 EPLTNVILKIAGR

>member
-1 MTTKATK
+1 MTTRAIQTH
-8 SVTGDLLPGTS
+8 VGDLLPGAS

-29 RNFLSRKELFH
+29 GNFLSRKSLFELF
-40 LIDTRSPGATIVV
+40 DTRTPGATIVV
-53 APSGYGKTTLVAE
+53 APPGYGKTTLVAE
-66 WAHQNIE
+66 WSHQNKE

-84 KTTDFRNIVFQAVRN
+84 KTADFRNIVFQAVRN
-99 VVPDFAPW
+99 VIPDFAPW
-107 FKPNTDISSQEIFRK
+107 FKPNTDLDSKEIFKR
-122 FFEEIEALDKEYVFV
+122 FFEDIAALGKDYVFV
-137 LDNGAL
+137 LDNGTL
-143 SANLV
+143 SENLNAV
-148 AAKLAQYMID
+148 KLAQYMVD
-158 IIPENLHLIVIR
+158 IIPDNLHLILIR
-170 RIAPESSYARFA
+170 RTAVELSFFRFA
-182 QRGNLNFISAA
+182 QRGNLNLISAT
-193 DLRFNENE
+193 DLKFDEDE
-201 VCAIAALNGLDCSK
+201 IGSIASLNGLDS
-215 SEVESILKLA
+215 SDPEIDSTLKLA

-232 QMLSKNYS
+232 QLLAKNYS

-246 NFSSKMASQMEPLRI
+246 NFSIKMASPMEPLRI
-261 LTTETINILSSADQE
+261 LTTETFNMLSVVEQE
-276 QLMRLS
+276 QLMKLS
-282 VLKEFDLE
+282 ILKEFDLD
-290 TAQIVLGKEFTIQY
+290 TAKIILGKDHSIQY
-304 LNRISNDG
+304 LNRISSDG
-312 AFLSIDESAN
+312 FLTIDESAN
-322 PRYEFNSIF
+322 PRYEFNTIF
-331 RETILQIA
+331 RETIQQLA
-339 AEKRIDLAPTRISLM
+339 AEKGIDLAPTRKHLMEYFIFRKMIS
-354 DFFISRGMINEA
+354 EA

-374 DFVKMHEL
+374 DFIKMHVL

-418 TVEVMGHITN
+418 TVEVMGHVTN
-428 LNFVQAEIEAQR
+428 LNFMQAEIEAQQ
-440 LILESANSPI
+440 LILESANSTI
-450 GDFIRKIA
+450 GDFTRKIA
-458 YAAMMYVNFSKGLI
+458 NAAMMYVNFSKGLI
-472 TEIDTNE
+472 TEIDTHE

-488 TGDLEASDKIAILRI
+488 TGDLETSDKIAILRI
-503 AADKAFIY
+503 AGDKAFIY

-520 YRKAQGIALEGLDV
+520 CRRAQGIALEGVDV
-534 GVPYTLNILN
+534 GVPYNLNILN
-544 CMSLFTKGNY
+544 CMLLFTKGNY
-554 LEAFDVARLAIAQAE
+554 LEAFDVARLTIAQAE

-580 EAHIVLGRCYLEFS
+580 EAYIVLGRCYLEFS
-594 KIDEAFVSISLARD
+594 EVEKAYTAISRARD
-608 LAKEWKQWPW
+608 LSKEWKQWPW

-633 GDYPR
+633 GDFPR
-638 ATEMIRKMRNDFSEQ
+638 ATEMIRKMRSDFSEQ
-653 HISTD
+653 RISTD

-695 IRDELAIRKGKNPKE
+695 IRDELAIRKGKNPKDL
-710 MDIDKLPDST
+710 DIDKLPDST

-730 MADAVSDRENE
+730 KADAVSDRENE
-741 CSLIM
+741 CLLIM

-766 EPLTNVILKIAGK
+766 EPLTNVILKIAGR

-792 TQRIKTKHQSTGSLK
+792 TQRIKSKHQSTGSLK

>member
-1 MTTKATK
+1 MTTRAIQTH
-8 SVTGDLLPGTS
+8 VGDLLPGAS

-29 RNFLSRKELFH
+29 GNFLSRKSLFELF
-40 LIDTRSPGATIVV
+40 DTRTPGATIVV
-53 APSGYGKTTLVAE
+53 APPGYGKTTLVAE
-66 WAHQNIE
+66 WSHQNKE

-84 KTTDFRNIVFQAVRN
+84 KTADFRNIVFQAVRN
-99 VVPDFAPW
+99 VIPDFAPW
-107 FKPNTDISSQEIFRK
+107 FKPNTDLDSKEIFKR
-122 FFEEIEALDKEYVFV
+122 FFEDIAALGKDYVFV
-137 LDNGAL
+137 LDNGTL
-143 SANLV
+143 SENLNAV
-148 AAKLAQYMID
+148 KLAQYMVD
-158 IIPENLHLIVIR
+158 IIPDNLHLILIR
-170 RIAPESSYARFA
+170 RTAVELSFFRFA
-182 QRGNLNFISAA
+182 QRGNLNLISAT
-193 DLRFNENE
+193 DLKFDEDE
-201 VCAIAALNGLDCSK
+201 IGSIASLNGLDS
-215 SEVESILKLA
+215 SDPEIDSTLKLA

-232 QMLSKNYS
+232 QLLAKNYS

-246 NFSSKMASQMEPLRI
+246 NFSIKMASPMEPLRI
-261 LTTETINILSSADQE
+261 LTTETFNMLSVVEQE
-276 QLMRLS
+276 QLMKLS
-282 VLKEFDLE
+282 ILKEFDLD
-290 TAQIVLGKEFTIQY
+290 TAKIILGKDHSIQY
-304 LNRISNDG
+304 LNRISSDG
-312 AFLSIDESAN
+312 FLTIDESAN
-322 PRYEFNSIF
+322 PRYEFNTIF
-331 RETILQIA
+331 RETIQQLA
-339 AEKRIDLAPTRISLM
+339 AEKGIDLAPTRKQLLEY
-354 DFFISRGMINEA
+354 FIFRKMINEA

-374 DFVKMHEL
+374 DFIKMHVL

-418 TVEVMGHITN
+418 TVEVMGHVTN
-428 LNFVQAEIEAQR
+428 LNFMQAEIEAQQ
-440 LILESANSPI
+440 LILESANSTI
-450 GDFIRKIA
+450 GDFTRKIA
-458 YAAMMYVNFSKGLI
+458 NAAMMYVNFSKGLI
-472 TEIDTNE
+472 TEIDTHE

-488 TGDLEASDKIAILRI
+488 TGDLETSDKIAILRI
-503 AADKAFIY
+503 AGDKAFIY

-520 YRKAQGIALEGLDV
+520 CRRAQGIALEGVDV
-534 GVPYTLNILN
+534 GVPYNLNILN
-544 CMSLFTKGNY
+544 CMLLFTQGNY
-554 LEAFDVARLAIAQAE
+554 LQAFDVARLTIAQAE

-580 EAHIVLGRCYLEFS
+580 EAYIVLGRCYLEFS
-594 KIDEAFVSISLARD
+594 EVEKAYTAISRARD
-608 LAKEWKQWPW
+608 LSKEWKQWPW
-618 YFIAEGILIRLVVSM
+618 YFIAEGILLRLVVSM
-633 GDYPR
+633 GDFPR
-638 ATEMIRKMRNDFSEQ
+638 ATEMIRKMRSDFSEQ
-653 HISTD
+653 RISTD

-695 IRDELAIRKGKNPKE
+695 IRDELAIRKGKNPKDL
-710 MDIDKLPDST
+710 DIDKLPDST

-730 MADAVSDRENE
+730 KADAVSDRENE
-741 CSLIM
+741 CLLIM

-766 EPLTNVILKIAGK
+766 EPLTNVILKIAGR